1 MAIQGK
7 IEAENMKNEDC
18 RMSNFETTKKDY
30 QQYAKL
36 ATSAESLIYSDP
48 KSSVA
53 IFGNFAEQLTREIMH
68 LEGFGDWN
76 LKQIDRI
83 NELKYRADYPP
94 VVTKYLDDIRRIR
107 NLADHDHQFVVSK
120 KQALEIDKKAHLI
133 WSYFLEVYSQDNP
146 AKYQTP
152 VDQANIF
159 QVQQAQIDQLK
170 KELEA
175 ALNSQNP
182 LEVSKEIREQRRKV
196 SVNFAKKH
204 QLTEAETRQLIDKQ
218 LQEAGWEADTEK
230 LNNWKFKTEPKK
242 GHNMAI
248 AEWVLPNGQRAD
260 YALFKGLEFYGIVEA
275 KKWDQDIAGQMAQ
288 PKEYS
293 REVPFRSDYLLV
305 DNQMGDYK
313 VPFIYTA
320 NGRPYLKQYK
330 EKSGIWFWDAR
341 NPKENA
347 YALEEFH
354 HPEDLALKLTAKN
367 PDEANQDLVN
377 DNDFPKFADRDYQV
391 EAIKNIEEA
400 IKDGKKR
407 ILLAMA
413 TGTGKTRTA
422 IALMYRLLK
431 HKRARRI
438 LYLVDRNSLGKQ
450 TADAIKDNK
459 IGNLSISSIYGVK
472 ELQDKLPDASTKIQI
487 ATVQGMIKRLFYNDN
502 EEEKPSVGQYDF
514 IIVDEAHRGYAE
526 DKELSDKEYQFYD
539 QNDYVSQYRR
549 VVDYF
554 DATAIG
560 MTATPALQTT
570 DIFGQ
575 PVYSYSYQQAV
586 LDNYLV
592 DHDAPTIIKT
602 KLSQEGIHFKKGAEI
617 SLFDQASESIKSEKL
632 PDNMNFEVKDFNKR
646 VITENFNRVV
656 CDYLA
661 QNCLNPND
669 PELGKTLIFAATD
682 AHADMVVRLLRE
694 AFKKAGNP
702 VEDDAIEKITGSIRH
717 PNNEIKL
724 FKNEKNPNIVVT
736 VDLLTTGVDVP
747 EITNL
752 VFLRRVQSRILYEQ
766 MLGRATRLCPEIH
779 KAVFNIYDAVG
790 IYDAMN
796 KVTNMKPVV
805 KNVKHDIHYFV
816 KRKDEFGISD
826 ISEQYQIDLSA
837 AVDRK
842 IKCMNDAKR
851 KDFERLTEISSI
863 DQWARDLVHLNR
875 KAFLNEWKNIEQL
888 DKLQGDKPKQYISNA
903 PDEYVGIERGYGQGN
918 SDPED
923 YIESFNKFVKEHV
936 NTIPALQIVAT
947 RPKDLTYDELKKIKL
962 ELEKNGFKEH
972 DLQSAWK
979 SANQVQTTADIISFI
994 RQAALGS
1001 KLVDHDVRIHN
1012 AMQKVYGM
1020 ANWNMVQKS
1029 WLKKI
1034 ENQLISSTVLG
1045 PNAETAFSSNFF
1057 KRQGGYKQMKKIFSD
1072 NADQIIYVLNE
1083 NLYV

>member
-1 MAIQGK
+1 
-7 IEAENMKNEDC
+7 
-18 RMSNFETTKKDY
+18 MSNFQTTEEEY
-30 QQYAKL
+30 RQYAKL

-53 IFGNFAEQLTREIMH
+53 VFGNFAEQLTREIMH

-83 NELKYRADYPP
+83 NELKYRGDYPP
-94 VVTKYLDDIRRIR
+94 IVTKYLDDIRHIR
-107 NLADHDHQFVVSK
+107 NLADHDHQFIVSK
-120 KQALEIDKKAHLI
+120 KQALEVDKKAYII
-133 WSYFLEVYSQDNP
+133 WNYFLEVYSQDEV
-146 AKYQTP
+146 KEYKTP
-152 VDQANIF
+152 IDQANIF
-159 QVQQAQIDQLK
+159 QLQQEQIEQLK
-170 KELEA
+170 KELEEA
-175 ALNSQNP
+175 RKAQKP
-182 LEVSKEIREQRRKV
+182 IEVSKELQAKRHKV
-196 SVNFAKKH
+196 SVQFAKKH
-204 QLTEAETRQLIDKQ
+204 QLTEAETRQLIDRQ
-218 LQEAGWEADTEK
+218 LQQAGWEADSEN
-230 LNNWKFKTEPKK
+230 LNNWKYKTAPQK

-305 DNQMGDYK
+305 DNDMGEYK

-341 NPKENA
+341 NPKESA

-354 HPEDLALKLTAKN
+354 HPEDLALKLTSQN
-367 PDEANQDLVN
+367 PEMADKDLV
-377 DNDFPKFADRDYQV
+377 DDQDFPRFADRDYQV
-391 EAIKNIEEA
+391 EAIKSIEEA

-438 LYLVDRNSLGKQ
+438 LYLVDRNSLGQQ

-459 IGNLSISSIYGVK
+459 IGNLSIASIYGVK
-472 ELQDKLPDASTKIQI
+472 ELKDKLPDASTKIQI
-487 ATVQGMIKRLFYNDN
+487 ATVQGMIKRLFYNDDK
-502 EEEKPSVGQYDF
+502 EEKPSVGQYDF

-526 DKELSDKEYQFYD
+526 DKELSEKEYHFYD

-570 DIFGQ
+570 DIFGK

-617 SLFDQASESIKSEKL
+617 DLFDQASESIKSEKL

-646 VITENFNRVV
+646 VITESFNRVV

-682 AHADMVVRLLRE
+682 SHADMVVRLLKE
-694 AFKKAGNP
+694 SFKNAGNP
-702 VEDDAIEKITGSIRH
+702 VDDDAIEKITGSIRH

-724 FKNEKNPNIVVT
+724 FKNEKNPNIAVT

-779 KAVFNIYDAVG
+779 KSVFNIYDAVG

-805 KNVKHDIHYFV
+805 KNVSHDVHYFIDQ
-816 KRKDEFGISD
+816 KHQFEINDNFK
-826 ISEQYQIDLSA
+826 QYQIDMTA
-837 AVDRK
+837 AIDRK
-842 IKCMNDAKR
+842 IKRMNDSKR
-851 KDFERLTEISSI
+851 KEFEHLTEINSI
-863 DQWARDLVHLNR
+863 DQWARDLPRLNNQE
-875 KAFLNEWKNIEQL
+875 FLKEWKNFEQL
-888 DKLQGDKPKQYISNA
+888 DRLSTGSQKQYISNE
-903 PDEYVGIERGYGQGN
+903 PDEYLDIERGYGQGN
-918 SDPED
+918 SNPED
-923 YIESFNKFVKEHV
+923 YIESFNKFIKENV
-936 NTIPALQIVAT
+936 NEIPALQIVAT

-962 ELEKNGFKEH
+962 ELEKKGFKEN
-972 DLQSAWK
+972 DLQTAWK

-994 RQAALGS
+994 RQAAVGS
-1001 KLVDHDVRIHN
+1001 ELVDHNVRIHN

-1020 ANWNMVQKS
+1020 ADWNMVQRQ
-1029 WLKKI
+1029 WLKRI
-1034 ENQLISSTVLG
+1034 ENQLLANTVLG
-1045 PNAETAFSSNFF
+1045 PRAEEVFNENYYF
-1057 KRQGGYKQMKKIFSD
+1057 KRQGGYKQMKKIFAD

>member
-1 MAIQGK
+1 
-7 IEAENMKNEDC
+7 
-18 RMSNFETTKKDY
+18 MSNFQTTEEEY
-30 QQYAKL
+30 RQYAKL

-53 IFGNFAEQLTREIMH
+53 VFGNFSEQLTREIMH

-83 NELKYRADYPP
+83 NELKYRGDYPP
-94 VVTKYLDDIRRIR
+94 IVTKYLDDIRHIR
-107 NLADHDHQFVVSK
+107 NLADHDHQFIVSK
-120 KQALEIDKKAHLI
+120 KQALEVDKKAYII
-133 WSYFLEVYSQDNP
+133 WNYFLEVYSQDEV
-146 AKYQTP
+146 KEYKTP
-152 VDQANIF
+152 IDQANIF
-159 QVQQAQIDQLK
+159 QLQQEQIEQLK
-170 KELEA
+170 KELEEA
-175 ALNSQNP
+175 RKAKKP
-182 LEVSKEIREQRRKV
+182 VEVSKEIQAKRHKI
-196 SVNFAKKH
+196 SVQFAKKH
-204 QLTEAETRQLIDKQ
+204 QLTEAETRQLIDRQ
-218 LQEAGWEADTEK
+218 LQQAGWEADSEN
-230 LNNWKFKTEPKK
+230 LNNWKYKTAPQK

-305 DNQMGDYK
+305 DNDMGEYK

-341 NPKENA
+341 NPKESA

-354 HPEDLALKLTAKN
+354 HPEDLALKLTSQN
-367 PDEANQDLVN
+367 PELADQDLV
-377 DNDFPKFADRDYQV
+377 DDQDFPKFADRDYQV
-391 EAIKNIEEA
+391 EAIKSIEEA

-438 LYLVDRNSLGKQ
+438 LYLVDRNSLGQQ

-459 IGNLSISSIYGVK
+459 IGNLSIASIYGVK
-472 ELQDKLPDASTKIQI
+472 ELKDKLPDASTKIQI
-487 ATVQGMIKRLFYNDN
+487 ATVQGMIKRLFYNDDK
-502 EEEKPSVGQYDF
+502 EEKPSVGQYDF

-526 DKELSDKEYQFYD
+526 DKELSEKEYHFYD

-570 DIFGQ
+570 DIFGK

-617 SLFDQASESIKSEKL
+617 DLFDQSSESIKSEKL

-646 VITENFNRVV
+646 VITESFNRVV

-682 AHADMVVRLLRE
+682 SHADMVVRLLKE
-694 AFKKAGNP
+694 SFKNAGNP
-702 VEDDAIEKITGSIRH
+702 VDDDAIEKITGSIRH

-724 FKNEKNPNIVVT
+724 FKNEKNPNIAVT

-779 KAVFNIYDAVG
+779 KSVFNIYDAVG

-805 KNVKHDIHYFV
+805 KNVSHDVHYFIDQKHQFEV
-816 KRKDEFGISD
+816 NDNFK
-826 ISEQYQIDLSA
+826 QYQIDMTA
-837 AVDRK
+837 AIDRK
-842 IKCMNDAKR
+842 IKRMNDSKR
-851 KDFERLTEISSI
+851 KEFERLTEINSI
-863 DQWARDLVHLNR
+863 DQWARDLPRLNNQE
-875 KAFLNEWKNIEQL
+875 FLKEWKNFEQL
-888 DKLQGDKPKQYISNA
+888 DRLSTGSQKQYISNE
-903 PDEYVGIERGYGQGN
+903 PDEYLGIERGYGQGN
-918 SDPED
+918 SNPED
-923 YIESFNKFVKEHV
+923 YIESFNKFIKENV
-936 NTIPALQIVAT
+936 NEIPALQIVAT

-962 ELEKNGFKEH
+962 ELEKKGFKEN
-972 DLQSAWK
+972 DLQTAWK

-994 RQAALGS
+994 RQAAVGS
-1001 KLVDHDVRIHN
+1001 ELVDHNVRIHN

-1020 ANWNMVQKS
+1020 ADWNMVQKS

-1034 ENQLISSTVLG
+1034 ENQLLSSTVLG
-1045 PNAETAFSSNFF
+1045 PNAETAFSSNYF
-1057 KRQGGYKQMKKIFSD
+1057 KRQGGYKQMRKIFSD

>member
-1 MAIQGK
+1 
-7 IEAENMKNEDC
+7 MKNEDC
-18 RMSNFETTKKDY
+18 RMSNFQTTEEEY
-30 QQYAKL
+30 RQYAKL

-53 IFGNFAEQLTREIMH
+53 VFGNFAEQLTREIMH

-83 NELKYRADYPP
+83 NELKYRGDYPP
-94 VVTKYLDDIRRIR
+94 IVTKYLDDIRCIR
-107 NLADHDHQFVVSK
+107 NLADHDHQFIVSK
-120 KQALEIDKKAHLI
+120 KQALEVDKKAYII
-133 WSYFLEVYSQDNP
+133 WNYFLEVYSQDEV
-146 AKYQTP
+146 KEYKTP
-152 VDQANIF
+152 IDQANIF
-159 QVQQAQIDQLK
+159 QLQQEQIEQLK
-170 KELEA
+170 KELEEA
-175 ALNSQNP
+175 RKAQKP
-182 LEVSKEIREQRRKV
+182 VEVSKELQAKRHKI
-196 SVNFAKKH
+196 SVQFAKKH
-204 QLTEAETRQLIDKQ
+204 QLTEAETRQLIDRQ
-218 LQEAGWEADTEK
+218 LQQAGWEADSEN
-230 LNNWKFKTEPKK
+230 LNNWKYKTAPQK

-305 DNQMGDYK
+305 DNDMGEYK

-341 NPKENA
+341 NPKESA

-354 HPEDLALKLTAKN
+354 HPEDLALKLTSQN
-367 PDEANQDLVN
+367 PEIADKDLV
-377 DNDFPKFADRDYQV
+377 DDQDFPRFADRDYQV
-391 EAIKNIEEA
+391 EAIKSIEEA

-438 LYLVDRNSLGKQ
+438 LYLVDRNSLGQQ

-459 IGNLSISSIYGVK
+459 IGNLSIASIYGVK
-472 ELQDKLPDASTKIQI
+472 ELKDKLPDASTKIQI
-487 ATVQGMIKRLFYNDN
+487 ATVQGMIKRLFYNDDK
-502 EEEKPSVGQYDF
+502 EEKPSVGQYDF

-526 DKELSDKEYQFYD
+526 DKELSEKEYHFYD

-570 DIFGQ
+570 DIFGK

-617 SLFDQASESIKSEKL
+617 DLFDQSSESIKSEKL

-646 VITENFNRVV
+646 VITESFNRVV

-682 AHADMVVRLLRE
+682 SHADMVVRLLKE
-694 AFKKAGNP
+694 SFKNAGNP
-702 VEDDAIEKITGSIRH
+702 VDDDAIEKITGSIRH

-724 FKNEKNPNIVVT
+724 FKNEKNPNIAVT

-779 KAVFNIYDAVG
+779 KSVFNIYDAVG

-805 KNVKHDIHYFV
+805 KNVSHDVHYFIDQ
-816 KRKDEFGISD
+816 KHQFEINDNFK
-826 ISEQYQIDLSA
+826 QYQIDMTA
-837 AVDRK
+837 AIDRK
-842 IKCMNDAKR
+842 IKRMNDSKR
-851 KDFERLTEISSI
+851 KEFERLTEINSI
-863 DQWARDLVHLNR
+863 DQWARDLPRLNNQE
-875 KAFLNEWKNIEQL
+875 FLKEWKNFEQL
-888 DKLQGDKPKQYISNA
+888 DRLSTGSQKQYISNE
-903 PDEYVGIERGYGQGN
+903 PDEYLGVERGYGQGN
-918 SDPED
+918 SNPED
-923 YIESFNKFVKEHV
+923 YIESFNKFIKENV
-936 NTIPALQIVAT
+936 NEIPALQIVAT

-962 ELEKNGFKEH
+962 ELEKKGFKEN
-972 DLQSAWK
+972 DLQTAWK
-979 SANQVQTTADIISFI
+979 NANQVQTTADIISFI
-994 RQAALGS
+994 RQAAVGS
-1001 KLVDHDVRIHN
+1001 ELVDHNVRIHN

-1020 ANWNMVQKS
+1020 ADWNMVQKS

-1034 ENQLISSTVLG
+1034 ENQLLSSTVLG
-1045 PNAETAFSSNFF
+1045 PNAETAFSSNYF
-1057 KRQGGYKQMKKIFSD
+1057 KRQGGYKQMRKIFSD

>member
-1 MAIQGK
+1 
-7 IEAENMKNEDC
+7 MKNEDC
-18 RMSNFETTKKDY
+18 RMSNFQTTEEEY
-30 QQYAKL
+30 RQYAKL

-53 IFGNFAEQLTREIMH
+53 VFGNFAEQLTREIMH

-83 NELKYRADYPP
+83 NELKYRGDYPP
-94 VVTKYLDDIRRIR
+94 IVTKYLDDIRNIR
-107 NLADHDHQFVVSK
+107 NLADHDHQFIVSK
-120 KQALEIDKKAHLI
+120 RQALEVDKKAYII
-133 WSYFLEVYSQDNP
+133 WNYFLEVYSQDEV
-146 AKYQTP
+146 KEYKTP
-152 VDQANIF
+152 IDQANIF
-159 QVQQAQIDQLK
+159 QLQQEQIEQLK
-170 KELEA
+170 KELEEA
-175 ALNSQNP
+175 RKAQTP
-182 LEVSKEIREQRRKV
+182 VEVSKELQVKRHKI
-196 SVNFAKKH
+196 SVQFAKKH
-204 QLTEAETRQLIDKQ
+204 QLTEAETRQLIDQQ
-218 LQEAGWEADTEK
+218 LQQAGWEADSEN
-230 LNNWKFKTEPKK
+230 LNNWKYKTAPQK

-305 DNQMGDYK
+305 DNDMGEYK

-341 NPKENA
+341 NPKESA

-354 HPEDLALKLTAKN
+354 HPEDLALKLTSQN
-367 PDEANQDLVN
+367 PELADQDLV
-377 DNDFPKFADRDYQV
+377 DDQDFPKFADRDYQV
-391 EAIKNIEEA
+391 EAIKSIEEA

-438 LYLVDRNSLGKQ
+438 LYLVDRNSLGQQ

-459 IGNLSISSIYGVK
+459 IGNLSIASIYGVK
-472 ELQDKLPDASTKIQI
+472 ELKDKLPDASTKIQI
-487 ATVQGMIKRLFYNDN
+487 ATVQGMIKRLFYNDDK
-502 EEEKPSVGQYDF
+502 EEKPSVGQYDF

-526 DKELSDKEYQFYD
+526 DKELSEKEYHFYD

-570 DIFGQ
+570 DIFGK

-617 SLFDQASESIKSEKL
+617 DLFDQSSESIKSEKL

-646 VITENFNRVV
+646 VITESFNRVV

-682 AHADMVVRLLRE
+682 SHADMVVRLLKE
-694 AFKKAGNP
+694 SFKNAGNP
-702 VEDDAIEKITGSIRH
+702 VDDDAIEKITGSIRH

-724 FKNEKNPNIVVT
+724 FKNEKNPNIAVT

-779 KAVFNIYDAVG
+779 KSVFNIYDAVG

-805 KNVKHDIHYFV
+805 KNVSHDVHYFIDQKHQFEV
-816 KRKDEFGISD
+816 NDNFK
-826 ISEQYQIDLSA
+826 QYQIDMTA
-837 AVDRK
+837 AIDRK
-842 IKCMNDAKR
+842 IKRMNDSKR
-851 KDFERLTEISSI
+851 KEFERLTEINSI
-863 DQWARDLVHLNR
+863 DQWARDLPRLNNQE
-875 KAFLNEWKNIEQL
+875 FLKEWKNFEQL
-888 DKLQGDKPKQYISNA
+888 DRLSTGSHKQYISNE
-903 PDEYVGIERGYGQGN
+903 PDEYLGIERGYGQGN
-918 SDPED
+918 SNPED
-923 YIESFNKFVKEHV
+923 YIESFNKFIKENV
-936 NTIPALQIVAT
+936 NEIPALQIVAT

-962 ELEKNGFKEH
+962 ELEKKGFKEN
-972 DLQSAWK
+972 DLQTAWK

-994 RQAALGS
+994 RQAAVGS
-1001 KLVDHDVRIHN
+1001 ELVDHNVRIHN

-1020 ANWNMVQKS
+1020 ADWNMVQKS

-1034 ENQLISSTVLG
+1034 ENQLLSSTVLG
-1045 PNAETAFSSNFF
+1045 PNAETAFSSNYF
-1057 KRQGGYKQMKKIFSD
+1057 KRQGGYKQMRKIFSD
-1072 NADQIIYVLNE
+1072 NADKIIYVLNE

>member
-1 MAIQGK
+1 
-7 IEAENMKNEDC
+7 MKNEDC
-18 RMSNFETTKKDY
+18 RMSNFQTTEEEY
-30 QQYAKL
+30 RQYAKL

-53 IFGNFAEQLTREIMH
+53 VFGNFAEQLTREIMH

-83 NELKYRADYPP
+83 NELKYRGDYPP
-94 VVTKYLDDIRRIR
+94 IVTKYLDDIRNIR
-107 NLADHDHQFVVSK
+107 NLADHDHQFIVSK
-120 KQALEIDKKAHLI
+120 RQALEVDKKAYII
-133 WSYFLEVYSQDNP
+133 WNYFLEVYSQDEV
-146 AKYQTP
+146 KEYKTP
-152 VDQANIF
+152 IDQANIF
-159 QVQQAQIDQLK
+159 QLQQEQIEQLK
-170 KELEA
+170 KELEEA
-175 ALNSQNP
+175 RKAKKP
-182 LEVSKEIREQRRKV
+182 VEVSKEIQAKRHKI
-196 SVNFAKKH
+196 SVQFAKKH
-204 QLTEAETRQLIDKQ
+204 QLTEAETRQLIDRQ
-218 LQEAGWEADTEK
+218 LQQAGWEADSEN
-230 LNNWKFKTEPKK
+230 LNNWKYKTAPQK

-305 DNQMGDYK
+305 DNDMGEYK

-341 NPKENA
+341 NPKESA

-354 HPEDLALKLTAKN
+354 HPEDLALKLTSQN
-367 PDEANQDLVN
+367 PELADQDLV
-377 DNDFPKFADRDYQV
+377 DDQDFPKFADRDYQV
-391 EAIKNIEEA
+391 EAIKSIEEA

-438 LYLVDRNSLGKQ
+438 LYLVDRNSLGQQ

-459 IGNLSISSIYGVK
+459 IGNLSIASIYGVK
-472 ELQDKLPDASTKIQI
+472 ELKDKLPDASTKIQI
-487 ATVQGMIKRLFYNDN
+487 ATVQGMIKRLFYNDDK
-502 EEEKPSVGQYDF
+502 EEKPSVGQYDF

-526 DKELSDKEYQFYD
+526 DKELSEKEYHFYD

-570 DIFGQ
+570 DIFGK

-617 SLFDQASESIKSEKL
+617 DLFDQSSESIKSEKL

-646 VITENFNRVV
+646 VITESFNRVV

-682 AHADMVVRLLRE
+682 SHADMVVRLLKE
-694 AFKKAGNP
+694 SFKNAGNP
-702 VEDDAIEKITGSIRH
+702 VDDDAIEKITGSIRH

-724 FKNEKNPNIVVT
+724 FKNEKNPNIAVT

-779 KAVFNIYDAVG
+779 KSVFNIYDAVG

-805 KNVKHDIHYFV
+805 KNVSHDVHYFIDQKHQFEV
-816 KRKDEFGISD
+816 NDNFK
-826 ISEQYQIDLSA
+826 QYQIDMTA
-837 AVDRK
+837 AIDRK
-842 IKCMNDAKR
+842 IKRMNDSKR
-851 KDFERLTEISSI
+851 KEFERLTEINSI
-863 DQWARDLVHLNR
+863 DQWARDLPRLNNQE
-875 KAFLNEWKNIEQL
+875 FLKEWKNFEQL
-888 DKLQGDKPKQYISNA
+888 DRLSTGSQKQYISNE
-903 PDEYVGIERGYGQGN
+903 PDEYLGIERGYGQGN
-918 SDPED
+918 SNPED
-923 YIESFNKFVKEHV
+923 YIESFNKFIKENV
-936 NTIPALQIVAT
+936 NEIPALQIVAT

-962 ELEKNGFKEH
+962 ELEKKGFKEN
-972 DLQSAWK
+972 DLQTAWK
-979 SANQVQTTADIISFI
+979 NANQVQTTADIISFI
-994 RQAALGS
+994 RQAAVGS
-1001 KLVDHDVRIHN
+1001 ELVDHNVRIHN

-1020 ANWNMVQKS
+1020 ADWNMVQKS

-1034 ENQLISSTVLG
+1034 ENQLLSSTVLG
-1045 PNAETAFSSNFF
+1045 PNAETAFSSNYF
-1057 KRQGGYKQMKKIFSD
+1057 KRQGGYKQMRKIFSD

>member
-1 MAIQGK
+1 
-7 IEAENMKNEDC
+7 MKNEDC
-18 RMSNFETTKKDY
+18 RMSNFQTTEEEY
-30 QQYAKL
+30 RQYAKL

-53 IFGNFAEQLTREIMH
+53 VFGNFSEQLTREIMH

-83 NELKYRADYPP
+83 NELKYRGDYPP
-94 VVTKYLDDIRRIR
+94 IVTKYLDDIRHIR
-107 NLADHDHQFVVSK
+107 NLADHDHQFIVSK
-120 KQALEIDKKAHLI
+120 KQALEVDKKAYII
-133 WSYFLEVYSQDNP
+133 WNYFLEVYSQDEV
-146 AKYQTP
+146 KEYKTP
-152 VDQANIF
+152 IDQANIF
-159 QVQQAQIDQLK
+159 QLQQEQIEQLK
-170 KELEA
+170 KELEEA
-175 ALNSQNP
+175 RKAKKP
-182 LEVSKEIREQRRKV
+182 VEVSKEIQAKRHKI
-196 SVNFAKKH
+196 SVQFAKKH
-204 QLTEAETRQLIDKQ
+204 QLTEAETRQLIDRQ
-218 LQEAGWEADTEK
+218 LQQAGWEADSEN
-230 LNNWKFKTEPKK
+230 LNNWKYKTAPQK

-305 DNQMGDYK
+305 DNDMGEYK

-341 NPKENA
+341 NPKESA

-354 HPEDLALKLTAKN
+354 HPEDLALKLTSQN
-367 PDEANQDLVN
+367 PELADQDLV
-377 DNDFPKFADRDYQV
+377 DDQDFPKFADRDYQV
-391 EAIKNIEEA
+391 EAIKSIEEA

-438 LYLVDRNSLGKQ
+438 LYLVDRNSLGQQ

-459 IGNLSISSIYGVK
+459 IGNLSIASIYGVK
-472 ELQDKLPDASTKIQI
+472 ELKDKLPDASTKIQI
-487 ATVQGMIKRLFYNDN
+487 ATVQGMIKRLFYNDDK
-502 EEEKPSVGQYDF
+502 EEKPSVGQYDF

-526 DKELSDKEYQFYD
+526 DKELSEKEYHFYD

-570 DIFGQ
+570 DIFGK

-617 SLFDQASESIKSEKL
+617 DLFDQSSESIKSEKL

-646 VITENFNRVV
+646 VITESFNRVV

-682 AHADMVVRLLRE
+682 SHADMVVRLLKE
-694 AFKKAGNP
+694 SFKNAGNP
-702 VEDDAIEKITGSIRH
+702 VDDDAIEKITGSIRH

-724 FKNEKNPNIVVT
+724 FKNEKNPNIAVT

-779 KAVFNIYDAVG
+779 KSVFNIYDAVG

-805 KNVKHDIHYFV
+805 KNVSHDVHYFIDQKHQFEV
-816 KRKDEFGISD
+816 NDNFK
-826 ISEQYQIDLSA
+826 QYQIDMTA
-837 AVDRK
+837 AIDRK
-842 IKCMNDAKR
+842 IKRMNDSKR
-851 KDFERLTEISSI
+851 KEFERLTEINSI
-863 DQWARDLVHLNR
+863 DQWARDLPRLNNQE
-875 KAFLNEWKNIEQL
+875 FLKEWKNFEQL
-888 DKLQGDKPKQYISNA
+888 DRLSTGSQKQYISNE
-903 PDEYVGIERGYGQGN
+903 PDEYLGIERGYGQGN
-918 SDPED
+918 SNPED
-923 YIESFNKFVKEHV
+923 YIESFNKFIKENV
-936 NTIPALQIVAT
+936 NEIPALQIVAT

-962 ELEKNGFKEH
+962 ELEKKGFKEN
-972 DLQSAWK
+972 DLQTAWK
-979 SANQVQTTADIISFI
+979 NANQVQTTADIISFI
-994 RQAALGS
+994 RQAAVGS
-1001 KLVDHDVRIHN
+1001 ELVDHNVRIHN

-1020 ANWNMVQKS
+1020 ADWNMVQKS

-1034 ENQLISSTVLG
+1034 ENQLLSSTVLG
-1045 PNAETAFSSNFF
+1045 PNAETAFSSNYF
-1057 KRQGGYKQMKKIFSD
+1057 KRQGGYKQMRKIFSD
-1072 NADQIIYVLNE
+1072 NADKIIYVLNE

>member
-1 MAIQGK
+1 
-7 IEAENMKNEDC
+7 MKNEDC
-18 RMSNFETTKKDY
+18 RMSNFQTTEEEY
-30 QQYAKL
+30 RQYAKL

-53 IFGNFAEQLTREIMH
+53 VFGNFAEQLTREIMH

-83 NELKYRADYPP
+83 NELKYRGDYPP
-94 VVTKYLDDIRRIR
+94 IVTKYLDDIRNIR
-107 NLADHDHQFVVSK
+107 NLADHDHQFIVSK
-120 KQALEIDKKAHLI
+120 KQALEVDKKAYII
-133 WSYFLEVYSQDNP
+133 WNYFLEVYSQDEV
-146 AKYQTP
+146 KEYKTP
-152 VDQANIF
+152 IDQANIF
-159 QVQQAQIDQLK
+159 QLQQEQIEQLK
-170 KELEA
+170 KELEEA
-175 ALNSQNP
+175 RKAKKP
-182 LEVSKEIREQRRKV
+182 VEVSKEIQAKRHKI
-196 SVNFAKKH
+196 SVQFAKKH
-204 QLTEAETRQLIDKQ
+204 QLTEAETRQLIDRQ
-218 LQEAGWEADTEK
+218 LQQAGWEADSEN
-230 LNNWKFKTEPKK
+230 LNNWKYKTAPQK

-260 YALFKGLEFYGIVEA
+260 YALFKGLEFYGIVES

-305 DNQMGDYK
+305 DNDMGEYK

-341 NPKENA
+341 NPKESA

-354 HPEDLALKLTAKN
+354 HPEDLALKLTSQN
-367 PDEANQDLVN
+367 PELADQDLV
-377 DNDFPKFADRDYQV
+377 DDQDFPKFADRDYQV
-391 EAIKNIEEA
+391 EAIKSIEEA

-438 LYLVDRNSLGKQ
+438 LYLVDRNSLGQQ

-459 IGNLSISSIYGVK
+459 IGNLSIASIYGVK
-472 ELQDKLPDASTKIQI
+472 ELKDKLPDASTKIQI
-487 ATVQGMIKRLFYNDN
+487 ATVQGMIKRLFYNDDK
-502 EEEKPSVGQYDF
+502 EEKPSVGQYDF

-526 DKELSDKEYQFYD
+526 DKELSEKEYHFYD

-570 DIFGQ
+570 DIFGK

-617 SLFDQASESIKSEKL
+617 DLFDQSSESIKSEKL

-646 VITENFNRVV
+646 VITESFNRVV

-682 AHADMVVRLLRE
+682 SHADMVVRLLKE
-694 AFKKAGNP
+694 SFKNAGNP
-702 VEDDAIEKITGSIRH
+702 VDDDAIEKITGSIRH

-724 FKNEKNPNIVVT
+724 FKNEKNPNIAVT

-779 KAVFNIYDAVG
+779 KSVFNIYDAVG

-805 KNVKHDIHYFV
+805 KNVSHDVHYFIDQKHQFEV
-816 KRKDEFGISD
+816 NDNFK
-826 ISEQYQIDLSA
+826 QYQIDMTA
-837 AVDRK
+837 AIDRK
-842 IKCMNDAKR
+842 IKRMNDSKR
-851 KDFERLTEISSI
+851 KEFERLTEINSI
-863 DQWARDLVHLNR
+863 DQWARDLPRLNNQE
-875 KAFLNEWKNIEQL
+875 FLKEWKNFEQL
-888 DKLQGDKPKQYISNA
+888 DRLSTGSQKQYISNE
-903 PDEYVGIERGYGQGN
+903 PDEYLGIERGYGQGN
-918 SDPED
+918 SNPED
-923 YIESFNKFVKEHV
+923 YIESFNKFIKENV
-936 NTIPALQIVAT
+936 NEIPALQIVAT

-962 ELEKNGFKEH
+962 ELEKKGFKEN
-972 DLQSAWK
+972 DLQTAWK
-979 SANQVQTTADIISFI
+979 NANQVQTTADIISFI
-994 RQAALGS
+994 RQAAVGS
-1001 KLVDHDVRIHN
+1001 ELVDHNVRIHN

-1020 ANWNMVQKS
+1020 ADWNMVQRQ
-1029 WLKKI
+1029 WLKRI
-1034 ENQLISSTVLG
+1034 ENQLLANTVLG
-1045 PNAETAFSSNFF
+1045 PRAEEVFNENYYF
-1057 KRQGGYKQMKKIFSD
+1057 KRQGGYKQMKKIFAD

>member
-1 MAIQGK
+1 
-7 IEAENMKNEDC
+7 MKNEDC
-18 RMSNFETTKKDY
+18 RMSNFQTTEEEY
-30 QQYAKL
+30 RQYAKL

-53 IFGNFAEQLTREIMH
+53 VFGNFAEQLTREIMH

-83 NELKYRADYPP
+83 NELKYRGDYPP
-94 VVTKYLDDIRRIR
+94 IVTKYLDDIRNIR
-107 NLADHDHQFVVSK
+107 NLADHDHQFIVSK
-120 KQALEIDKKAHLI
+120 KQALEVDKKAYII
-133 WSYFLEVYSQDNP
+133 WNYFLEVYSQDEV
-146 AKYQTP
+146 KEYKTP
-152 VDQANIF
+152 IDQANIF
-159 QVQQAQIDQLK
+159 QLQQEQIEQLK
-170 KELEA
+170 KELEEA
-175 ALNSQNP
+175 RKAKKP
-182 LEVSKEIREQRRKV
+182 VEVSKEIQAKRHKI
-196 SVNFAKKH
+196 SVQFAKKH
-204 QLTEAETRQLIDKQ
+204 QLTEAETRQLIDRQ
-218 LQEAGWEADTEK
+218 LQQAGWEADSEN
-230 LNNWKFKTEPKK
+230 LNNWKYKTAPQK

-305 DNQMGDYK
+305 DNDMGEYK

-341 NPKENA
+341 NPKESA

-354 HPEDLALKLTAKN
+354 HPEDLALKLTSQN
-367 PDEANQDLVN
+367 PELADQDLV
-377 DNDFPKFADRDYQV
+377 DDQDFPKFADRDYQV
-391 EAIKNIEEA
+391 EAIKSIEEA

-438 LYLVDRNSLGKQ
+438 LYLVDRNSLGQQ

-459 IGNLSISSIYGVK
+459 IGNLSIASIYGVK
-472 ELQDKLPDASTKIQI
+472 ELKDKLPDASTKIQI
-487 ATVQGMIKRLFYNDN
+487 ATVQGMIKRLFYNDDK
-502 EEEKPSVGQYDF
+502 EEKPSVGQYDF

-526 DKELSDKEYQFYD
+526 DKELSEKEYHFYD

-570 DIFGQ
+570 DIFGK

-617 SLFDQASESIKSEKL
+617 DLFDQSSELIKSEKL

-646 VITENFNRVV
+646 VITESFNRVV

-682 AHADMVVRLLRE
+682 SHADMVVRLLKE
-694 AFKKAGNP
+694 SFKNAGNP
-702 VEDDAIEKITGSIRH
+702 VDDDAIEKITGSIRH

-724 FKNEKNPNIVVT
+724 FKNEKNPNIAVT

-779 KAVFNIYDAVG
+779 KSVFNIYDAVG

-805 KNVKHDIHYFV
+805 KNVSHDVHYFIDQKHQFEV
-816 KRKDEFGISD
+816 NDNFK
-826 ISEQYQIDLSA
+826 QYQIDMTA
-837 AVDRK
+837 AIDRK
-842 IKCMNDAKR
+842 IKRMNDSKR
-851 KDFERLTEISSI
+851 KEFERLTEINSI
-863 DQWARDLVHLNR
+863 DQWARDLPRLNNQQ
-875 KAFLNEWKNIEQL
+875 FLKEWKNFEQL
-888 DKLQGDKPKQYISNA
+888 DRLSTGSHKQYISNE
-903 PDEYVGIERGYGQGN
+903 PDEYLGIERGYGQGN
-918 SDPED
+918 SNPED
-923 YIESFNKFVKEHV
+923 YIESFNKFIKENV
-936 NTIPALQIVAT
+936 NEIPALQIVAT

-962 ELEKNGFKEH
+962 ELEKKGFKEN
-972 DLQSAWK
+972 DLQTAWK

-994 RQAALGS
+994 RQAAVGS
-1001 KLVDHDVRIHN
+1001 ELVDHNVRIHN

-1020 ANWNMVQKS
+1020 ADWNMVQKS

-1034 ENQLISSTVLG
+1034 ENQLLSSTVLG
-1045 PNAETAFSSNFF
+1045 PNAETAFSSTYF
-1057 KRQGGYKQMKKIFSD
+1057 KRQGGYKQMRKIFSD

>member
-1 MAIQGK
+1 
-7 IEAENMKNEDC
+7 
-18 RMSNFETTKKDY
+18 MSNFQTTEEEY
-30 QQYAKL
+30 RQYAKL

-53 IFGNFAEQLTREIMH
+53 VFGNFAEQLTREIMH

-83 NELKYRADYPP
+83 NELKYRGDYPP
-94 VVTKYLDDIRRIR
+94 IVTKYLDDIRNIR
-107 NLADHDHQFVVSK
+107 NLADHDHQFIVSK
-120 KQALEIDKKAHLI
+120 RQALEVDKKAYII
-133 WSYFLEVYSQDNP
+133 WNYFLEVYSQDEV
-146 AKYQTP
+146 KEYKTP
-152 VDQANIF
+152 IDQANIF
-159 QVQQAQIDQLK
+159 QLQQEQIEQLK
-170 KELEA
+170 KELEEA
-175 ALNSQNP
+175 RKAQTP
-182 LEVSKEIREQRRKV
+182 VEVSKELQVKRHKI
-196 SVNFAKKH
+196 SVQFAKKH
-204 QLTEAETRQLIDKQ
+204 QLTEAETRQLIDRQ
-218 LQEAGWEADTEK
+218 LQQAGWEADSEN
-230 LNNWKFKTEPKK
+230 LNNWKYKTAPQK

-305 DNQMGDYK
+305 DNDMGEYK

-341 NPKENA
+341 NPKESA

-354 HPEDLALKLTAKN
+354 HPEDLALKLTSQN
-367 PDEANQDLVN
+367 PELADQDLV
-377 DNDFPKFADRDYQV
+377 DDQDFPKFADRDYQV
-391 EAIKNIEEA
+391 EAIKSIEEA

-438 LYLVDRNSLGKQ
+438 LYLVDRNSLGQQ

-459 IGNLSISSIYGVK
+459 IGNLSIASIYGVK
-472 ELQDKLPDASTKIQI
+472 ELKDKLPDASTKIQI
-487 ATVQGMIKRLFYNDN
+487 ATVQGMIKRLFYNDDK
-502 EEEKPSVGQYDF
+502 EEKPSVGQYDF

-526 DKELSDKEYQFYD
+526 DKELSEKEYHFYD

-570 DIFGQ
+570 DIFGKS
-575 PVYSYSYQQAV
+575 VYSYSYQQAV

-617 SLFDQASESIKSEKL
+617 DLFDQSSESIKSEKL

-646 VITENFNRVV
+646 VITESFNRVV

-682 AHADMVVRLLRE
+682 SHADMVVRLLKE
-694 AFKKAGNP
+694 SFKNAGNP
-702 VEDDAIEKITGSIRH
+702 VDDDAIEKITGSIRH

-724 FKNEKNPNIVVT
+724 FKNEKNPNIAVT

-779 KAVFNIYDAVG
+779 KSVFNIYDAVG

-805 KNVKHDIHYFV
+805 KNVSHDVHYFIDQKHQFEV
-816 KRKDEFGISD
+816 NDNFK
-826 ISEQYQIDLSA
+826 QYQIDMTA
-837 AVDRK
+837 AIDRK
-842 IKCMNDAKR
+842 IKRMNDSKR
-851 KDFERLTEISSI
+851 KEFERLTEINSV
-863 DQWARDLVHLNR
+863 DQWARDLPRLNNQE
-875 KAFLNEWKNIEQL
+875 FLKEWKNFEQL
-888 DKLQGDKPKQYISNA
+888 DRLSTGSQKQYISNE
-903 PDEYVGIERGYGQGN
+903 PDEYLGIERGYGQGN
-918 SDPED
+918 SNPED
-923 YIESFNKFVKEHV
+923 YIESFNKFIKENV
-936 NTIPALQIVAT
+936 NEIPALQIVAT

-962 ELEKNGFKEH
+962 ELEKKGFKEN
-972 DLQSAWK
+972 DLQTAWK

-994 RQAALGS
+994 RQAAVGS
-1001 KLVDHDVRIHN
+1001 ELVDHNVRIHN

-1020 ANWNMVQKS
+1020 ADWNMVQRQ
-1029 WLKKI
+1029 WLKRI
-1034 ENQLISSTVLG
+1034 ENQLLANTVLG
-1045 PNAETAFSSNFF
+1045 PRAEEVFNENYYF
-1057 KRQGGYKQMKKIFSD
+1057 KRQGGYKQMKKIFAD

>member
-1 MAIQGK
+1 
-7 IEAENMKNEDC
+7 MKNEDC
-18 RMSNFETTKKDY
+18 RMSNFQTTEEEY
-30 QQYAKL
+30 RQYAKL

-53 IFGNFAEQLTREIMH
+53 VFGNFAEQLTREIMH

-83 NELKYRADYPP
+83 NELKYRGDYPP
-94 VVTKYLDDIRRIR
+94 IVTKYLDDIRHIR
-107 NLADHDHQFVVSK
+107 NLADHDHQFIVSK
-120 KQALEIDKKAHLI
+120 KQALEVDKKAYII
-133 WSYFLEVYSQDNP
+133 WNYFLEVYSQDEV
-146 AKYQTP
+146 KEYKTP
-152 VDQANIF
+152 IDQANIF
-159 QVQQAQIDQLK
+159 QLQQEQIEQLK
-170 KELEA
+170 KELEEA
-175 ALNSQNP
+175 RKAQTP
-182 LEVSKEIREQRRKV
+182 VEVSKELQVKRHKI
-196 SVNFAKKH
+196 SVQFAKKH
-204 QLTEAETRQLIDKQ
+204 QLTEAETRQLIDRQ
-218 LQEAGWEADTEK
+218 LQQAGWEADSEN
-230 LNNWKFKTEPKK
+230 LNNWKYKTAPQK

-305 DNQMGDYK
+305 DNDMGEYK

-341 NPKENA
+341 NPKESA

-354 HPEDLALKLTAKN
+354 HPEDLALKLTSQN
-367 PDEANQDLVN
+367 PELADQDLV
-377 DNDFPKFADRDYQV
+377 DDQDFPKFADRDYQV
-391 EAIKNIEEA
+391 EAIKSIEEA

-438 LYLVDRNSLGKQ
+438 LYLVDRNSLGQQ

-459 IGNLSISSIYGVK
+459 IGNLSIASIYGVK
-472 ELQDKLPDASTKIQI
+472 ELKDKLPDASTKIQI
-487 ATVQGMIKRLFYNDN
+487 ATVQGMIKRLFYNDDK
-502 EEEKPSVGQYDF
+502 EEKPSVGQYDF

-526 DKELSDKEYQFYD
+526 DKELSEKEYHFYD

-570 DIFGQ
+570 DIFGK

-617 SLFDQASESIKSEKL
+617 DLFDQSSESIKSEKL

-646 VITENFNRVV
+646 VITESFNRVV

-682 AHADMVVRLLRE
+682 SHADMVVRLLKE
-694 AFKKAGNP
+694 SFKNAGNP
-702 VEDDAIEKITGSIRH
+702 VDDDAIEKITGSIRH

-724 FKNEKNPNIVVT
+724 FKNEKNPNIAVT

-779 KAVFNIYDAVG
+779 KSVFNIYDAVG

-805 KNVKHDIHYFV
+805 KNVSHDVHYFIDQKHQFEV
-816 KRKDEFGISD
+816 NDNFK
-826 ISEQYQIDLSA
+826 QYQIDMTA
-837 AVDRK
+837 AIDRK
-842 IKCMNDAKR
+842 IKRMNDSKR
-851 KDFERLTEISSI
+851 KEFERLTEINSI
-863 DQWARDLVHLNR
+863 DQWARDLPRLNNQE
-875 KAFLNEWKNIEQL
+875 FLKEWKNFEQL
-888 DKLQGDKPKQYISNA
+888 DRLSTGSQKQYISNE
-903 PDEYVGIERGYGQGN
+903 PDEYLGIERGYGQGN
-918 SDPED
+918 SNPED
-923 YIESFNKFVKEHV
+923 YIESFNKFIKENV
-936 NTIPALQIVAT
+936 NEIPALQIVAT

-962 ELEKNGFKEH
+962 ELEKKGFKEN
-972 DLQSAWK
+972 DLQTAWK
-979 SANQVQTTADIISFI
+979 NANQVQTTADIISFI
-994 RQAALGS
+994 RQAAVGS
-1001 KLVDHDVRIHN
+1001 ELVDHNVRIHN

-1020 ANWNMVQKS
+1020 ADWNMVQKS

-1034 ENQLISSTVLG
+1034 ENQLLSSTVLG
-1045 PNAETAFSSNFF
+1045 PNAETAFSSNYF
-1057 KRQGGYKQMKKIFSD
+1057 KRQGGYKQMRKIFSD

>member
-1 MAIQGK
+1 
-7 IEAENMKNEDC
+7 
-18 RMSNFETTKKDY
+18 MSNFQTTEEEY
-30 QQYAKL
+30 RQYAKL

-53 IFGNFAEQLTREIMH
+53 VFGNFSEQLTREIMH

-83 NELKYRADYPP
+83 NELKYRGDYPP
-94 VVTKYLDDIRRIR
+94 IVTKYLDDIRHIR
-107 NLADHDHQFVVSK
+107 NLADHDHQFIVSK
-120 KQALEIDKKAHLI
+120 KQALEVDKKAYII
-133 WSYFLEVYSQDNP
+133 WNYFLEVYSQDEV
-146 AKYQTP
+146 KEYKTP
-152 VDQANIF
+152 IDQANIF
-159 QVQQAQIDQLK
+159 QLQQEQIEQLK
-170 KELEA
+170 KELEEA
-175 ALNSQNP
+175 RKAQKP
-182 LEVSKEIREQRRKV
+182 VEVSKELQAKRHKI
-196 SVNFAKKH
+196 SVQFAKKH
-204 QLTEAETRQLIDKQ
+204 QLTEAETRQLIDRQ
-218 LQEAGWEADTEK
+218 LQQAGWEADSEN
-230 LNNWKFKTEPKK
+230 LNNWKYKTAPQK

-305 DNQMGDYK
+305 DNDMGEYK

-341 NPKENA
+341 NPKESA

-354 HPEDLALKLTAKN
+354 HPEDLALKLTSQN
-367 PDEANQDLVN
+367 PELADQDLV
-377 DNDFPKFADRDYQV
+377 DDQDFPKFADRDYQV
-391 EAIKNIEEA
+391 EAIKSIEEA

-438 LYLVDRNSLGKQ
+438 LYLVDRNSLGQQ

-459 IGNLSISSIYGVK
+459 IGNLSIASIYGVK
-472 ELQDKLPDASTKIQI
+472 ELKDKLPDASTKIQI
-487 ATVQGMIKRLFYNDN
+487 ATVQGMIKRLFYNDDK
-502 EEEKPSVGQYDF
+502 EEKPSVGQYDF

-526 DKELSDKEYQFYD
+526 DKELSEKEYHFYD

-560 MTATPALQTT
+560 MTATPAPQTT
-570 DIFGQ
+570 DIFGK

-617 SLFDQASESIKSEKL
+617 DLFDQSSESIKSEKL

-646 VITENFNRVV
+646 VITESFNRVV

-682 AHADMVVRLLRE
+682 SHADMVVRLLKE
-694 AFKKAGNP
+694 SFKNAGNP
-702 VEDDAIEKITGSIRH
+702 VDDDAIEKITGSIRH

-724 FKNEKNPNIVVT
+724 FKNEKNPNIAVT

-779 KAVFNIYDAVG
+779 KSVFNIYDAVG

-805 KNVKHDIHYFV
+805 KNVSHDVHYFIDQKHQFEV
-816 KRKDEFGISD
+816 NDNFK
-826 ISEQYQIDLSA
+826 QYQIDMTA
-837 AVDRK
+837 AIDRK
-842 IKCMNDAKR
+842 IKRMNDSKR
-851 KDFERLTEISSI
+851 KEFERLTEINSI
-863 DQWARDLVHLNR
+863 DQWARDLPRLNNQE
-875 KAFLNEWKNIEQL
+875 FLKEWKNFEQL
-888 DKLQGDKPKQYISNA
+888 DRLSTGSHKQYISNE
-903 PDEYVGIERGYGQGN
+903 PDEYLGIERGYGQGN
-918 SDPED
+918 SNPED
-923 YIESFNKFVKEHV
+923 YIESFNKFIKENV
-936 NTIPALQIVAT
+936 NEIPALQIVAT

-962 ELEKNGFKEH
+962 ELEKKGFKEN
-972 DLQSAWK
+972 DLQTAWK

-994 RQAALGS
+994 RQAAVGS
-1001 KLVDHDVRIHN
+1001 ELVDHNVRIHN

-1020 ANWNMVQKS
+1020 ADWNMVQKS

-1034 ENQLISSTVLG
+1034 ENQLLSSTVLG
-1045 PNAETAFSSNFF
+1045 PNAETAFSSNYF
-1057 KRQGGYKQMKKIFSD
+1057 KRQGGYKQMRKIFSD

>member
-1 MAIQGK
+1 
-7 IEAENMKNEDC
+7 MKNEDC
-18 RMSNFETTKKDY
+18 RMSNFQTTEEEY
-30 QQYAKL
+30 RQYAKL

-53 IFGNFAEQLTREIMH
+53 VFGNFAEQLTREIMH

-83 NELKYRADYPP
+83 NELKYRGDYPP
-94 VVTKYLDDIRRIR
+94 IVTKYLDDIRNIR
-107 NLADHDHQFVVSK
+107 NLADHDHQFIVSK
-120 KQALEIDKKAHLI
+120 KQALEVDKKAYII
-133 WSYFLEVYSQDNP
+133 WNYFLEVYSQDEV
-146 AKYQTP
+146 KEYKTP
-152 VDQANIF
+152 IDQANIF
-159 QVQQAQIDQLK
+159 QLQQEQIEQLK
-170 KELEA
+170 KELEEA
-175 ALNSQNP
+175 RKAKKP
-182 LEVSKEIREQRRKV
+182 VEVSKEIQAKRHKI
-196 SVNFAKKH
+196 SVQFAKKH
-204 QLTEAETRQLIDKQ
+204 QLTEAETRQLIDRQ
-218 LQEAGWEADTEK
+218 LQQAGWEADSEN
-230 LNNWKFKTEPKK
+230 LNNWKYKTAPQKS
-242 GHNMAI
+242 HNMAI

-305 DNQMGDYK
+305 DNDMGEYK

-341 NPKENA
+341 NPKESA

-354 HPEDLALKLTAKN
+354 HPEDLALKLTSQN
-367 PDEANQDLVN
+367 PELADQDLV
-377 DNDFPKFADRDYQV
+377 DDQDFPKFADRDYQV
-391 EAIKNIEEA
+391 EAIKSIEEA

-438 LYLVDRNSLGKQ
+438 LYLVDRNSLGQQ

-459 IGNLSISSIYGVK
+459 IGNLSIASIYGVK
-472 ELQDKLPDASTKIQI
+472 ELKDKLPDASTKIQI
-487 ATVQGMIKRLFYNDN
+487 ATVQGMIKRLFYNDDK
-502 EEEKPSVGQYDF
+502 EEKPSVGQYDF

-526 DKELSDKEYQFYD
+526 DKELSEKEYHFYD

-570 DIFGQ
+570 DIFGK

-617 SLFDQASESIKSEKL
+617 DLFDQSSESIKSEKL

-646 VITENFNRVV
+646 VITESFNRVV

-682 AHADMVVRLLRE
+682 SHADMVVRLLKE
-694 AFKKAGNP
+694 SFKNAGNP
-702 VEDDAIEKITGSIRH
+702 VDDDAIEKITGSIRH

-724 FKNEKNPNIVVT
+724 FKNEKNPNIAVT

-779 KAVFNIYDAVG
+779 KSVFNIYDAVG

-805 KNVKHDIHYFV
+805 KNVSHDVHYFIDQKHQFEV
-816 KRKDEFGISD
+816 NDNFK
-826 ISEQYQIDLSA
+826 QYQIDMTA
-837 AVDRK
+837 AIDRK
-842 IKCMNDAKR
+842 IKRMNDSKR
-851 KDFERLTEISSI
+851 KEFEHLTEINSI
-863 DQWARDLVHLNR
+863 DQWARDLPRLNNQE
-875 KAFLNEWKNIEQL
+875 FLKEWKNFEQL
-888 DKLQGDKPKQYISNA
+888 DRLSTGSQKQYISNE
-903 PDEYVGIERGYGQGN
+903 PDEYLGIERGYGQGN
-918 SDPED
+918 SNPED
-923 YIESFNKFVKEHV
+923 YIESFNKFIKENV
-936 NTIPALQIVAT
+936 NEIPALQIVAT

-962 ELEKNGFKEH
+962 ELEKKGFKEN
-972 DLQSAWK
+972 DLQTAWK

-994 RQAALGS
+994 RQAAVGS
-1001 KLVDHDVRIHN
+1001 ELVDHNVRIHN

-1020 ANWNMVQKS
+1020 ADWNMVQKS

-1034 ENQLISSTVLG
+1034 ENQLLSSTVLG
-1045 PNAETAFSSNFF
+1045 PNAETAFSSNYF
-1057 KRQGGYKQMKKIFSD
+1057 KRQGGYKQMRKIFSD

>member
-1 MAIQGK
+1 
-7 IEAENMKNEDC
+7 MKNEDC
-18 RMSNFETTKKDY
+18 RMSNFQTTEEEY
-30 QQYAKL
+30 RQYAKL

-53 IFGNFAEQLTREIMH
+53 VFGNFAEQLTREIMH

-83 NELKYRADYPP
+83 NELKYRGDYPP
-94 VVTKYLDDIRRIR
+94 IVTKYLDDIRHIR
-107 NLADHDHQFVVSK
+107 NLANHDHQFIVSK
-120 KQALEIDKKAHLI
+120 KQALEVDKKAYII
-133 WSYFLEVYSQDNP
+133 WNYFLEVYSQDEV
-146 AKYQTP
+146 KEYKTP
-152 VDQANIF
+152 IDQANIF
-159 QVQQAQIDQLK
+159 QLQQEQIEQLK
-170 KELEA
+170 KELEEA
-175 ALNSQNP
+175 RTAQKP
-182 LEVSKEIREQRRKV
+182 VEVSKEIQAKRHKI
-196 SVNFAKKH
+196 SVQFAKKH
-204 QLTEAETRQLIDKQ
+204 QLTEAETRQLIDRQ
-218 LQEAGWEADTEK
+218 LQQAGWEADSEN
-230 LNNWKFKTEPKK
+230 LNNWKYKNAPQK

-293 REVPFRSDYLLV
+293 RGVPFRSDYLLV
-305 DNQMGDYK
+305 DNDMGEYK

-341 NPKENA
+341 NPKESA

-354 HPEDLALKLTAKN
+354 HPEDLALKLTSQN
-367 PDEANQDLVN
+367 PELADQDLV
-377 DNDFPKFADRDYQV
+377 DDQDFPKFADRDYQV
-391 EAIKNIEEA
+391 EAIKSIEEA

-407 ILLAMA
+407 VLLAMA

-438 LYLVDRNSLGKQ
+438 LYLVDRNSLGQQ

-459 IGNLSISSIYGVK
+459 IGNLSIASIYGVK
-472 ELQDKLPDASTKIQI
+472 ELKDKLPDASTKIQI
-487 ATVQGMIKRLFYNDN
+487 ATVQGMIKRLFYNDDK
-502 EEEKPSVGQYDF
+502 EEKPSVGQYDF

-526 DKELSDKEYQFYD
+526 DKELSEKEYHFYD

-570 DIFGQ
+570 DIFGK

-617 SLFDQASESIKSEKL
+617 DLFDQSSESIKSEKL

-646 VITENFNRVV
+646 VITESFNRVV

-669 PELGKTLIFAATD
+669 LELGKTLIFAATD
-682 AHADMVVRLLRE
+682 SHADMVVRLLKE
-694 AFKKAGNP
+694 SFKNAGNP
-702 VEDDAIEKITGSIRH
+702 VDDDAIEKITGSIRH

-724 FKNEKNPNIVVT
+724 FKNEKNPNIAVT

-779 KAVFNIYDAVG
+779 KSVFNIYDAVG

-805 KNVKHDIHYFV
+805 KNVSHDVHYFIDQKHQFEV
-816 KRKDEFGISD
+816 NDNFK
-826 ISEQYQIDLSA
+826 QYQIDMTA
-837 AVDRK
+837 AIDRK
-842 IKCMNDAKR
+842 IKRMNDSKR
-851 KDFERLTEISSI
+851 KEFERLTEINSI
-863 DQWARDLVHLNR
+863 DQWARDLPRLNNQE
-875 KAFLNEWKNIEQL
+875 FLKEWKNFEQL
-888 DKLQGDKPKQYISNA
+888 DRLSTGSHKQYISNE
-903 PDEYVGIERGYGQGN
+903 PDEYLGIERGYGQGN
-918 SDPED
+918 SNPED
-923 YIESFNKFVKEHV
+923 YIESFNKFIKENV
-936 NTIPALQIVAT
+936 NEIPALQIVAT

-962 ELEKNGFKEH
+962 ELEKKGFKEN
-972 DLQSAWK
+972 DLQTAWK

-994 RQAALGS
+994 RQAAVGS
-1001 KLVDHDVRIHN
+1001 ELVDHNVRIHN

-1020 ANWNMVQKS
+1020 ADWNMVQRQ
-1029 WLKKI
+1029 WLKRI
-1034 ENQLISSTVLG
+1034 ENQLLANTVLG
-1045 PNAETAFSSNFF
+1045 PRAEEVFNENYYF
-1057 KRQGGYKQMKKIFSD
+1057 KRQGGYKQMKKIFAD

>member
-1 MAIQGK
+1 
-7 IEAENMKNEDC
+7 MKNEDC
-18 RMSNFETTKKDY
+18 RMSNFQTTEEEY
-30 QQYAKL
+30 RQYAKL

-53 IFGNFAEQLTREIMH
+53 VFGNFAEQLTREIMH

-83 NELKYRADYPP
+83 NELKYRGDYPP
-94 VVTKYLDDIRRIR
+94 IVTKYLDDIRHIR
-107 NLADHDHQFVVSK
+107 NLADHDHQFIVSK
-120 KQALEIDKKAHLI
+120 KQALEVDKKAYII
-133 WSYFLEVYSQDNP
+133 WNYFLEVYSQDEV
-146 AKYQTP
+146 KEYKTP
-152 VDQANIF
+152 IDQANIF
-159 QVQQAQIDQLK
+159 QLQQEQIEQLK
-170 KELEA
+170 KELEEA
-175 ALNSQNP
+175 RTAQKP
-182 LEVSKEIREQRRKV
+182 VEVSKEIQAKRHKI
-196 SVNFAKKH
+196 SVQFAKKH
-204 QLTEAETRQLIDKQ
+204 QLTEAETRQLIDRQ
-218 LQEAGWEADTEK
+218 LQQAGWEADSEN
-230 LNNWKFKTEPKK
+230 LNNWKYKNAPQK

-293 REVPFRSDYLLV
+293 RGVPFRSDYLLV
-305 DNQMGDYK
+305 DNDMGEYK

-341 NPKENA
+341 NPKESA

-354 HPEDLALKLTAKN
+354 HPEDLALKLTSQN
-367 PDEANQDLVN
+367 PELADQDLV
-377 DNDFPKFADRDYQV
+377 DDQDFPKFADRDYQV
-391 EAIKNIEEA
+391 EAIKSIEEA

-438 LYLVDRNSLGKQ
+438 LYLVDRNSLGQQ

-459 IGNLSISSIYGVK
+459 IGNLSIASIYGVK
-472 ELQDKLPDASTKIQI
+472 ELKDKLPDASTKIQI
-487 ATVQGMIKRLFYNDN
+487 ATVQGMIKRLFYNDDK
-502 EEEKPSVGQYDF
+502 EEKPSVGQYDF

-526 DKELSDKEYQFYD
+526 DKELSEKEYHFYD

-570 DIFGQ
+570 DIFGK

-617 SLFDQASESIKSEKL
+617 DLFDQSSESIKSEKL

-646 VITENFNRVV
+646 VITESFNRVV

-682 AHADMVVRLLRE
+682 SHADMVVRLLKE
-694 AFKKAGNP
+694 SFKNAGNP
-702 VEDDAIEKITGSIRH
+702 VDDDAIEKITGSIRH

-724 FKNEKNPNIVVT
+724 FKNEKNPNIAVT

-779 KAVFNIYDAVG
+779 KSVFNIYDAVG

-805 KNVKHDIHYFV
+805 KNVSHDVHYFIDQKHQFEV
-816 KRKDEFGISD
+816 NDNFK
-826 ISEQYQIDLSA
+826 QYQIDMTA
-837 AVDRK
+837 AIDRK
-842 IKCMNDAKR
+842 IKRMNDSKR
-851 KDFERLTEISSI
+851 KEFERLTEINSI
-863 DQWARDLVHLNR
+863 DQWARDLPRLNNQE
-875 KAFLNEWKNIEQL
+875 FLKEWKNFEQL
-888 DKLQGDKPKQYISNA
+888 DRLSTGSHKQYISNE
-903 PDEYVGIERGYGQGN
+903 PDEYLGIERGYGQGN
-918 SDPED
+918 SNPED
-923 YIESFNKFVKEHV
+923 YIESFNKFIKENV
-936 NTIPALQIVAT
+936 NEIPALKIVAT

-962 ELEKNGFKEH
+962 ELEKKGFKEN
-972 DLQSAWK
+972 DLQTAWK

-994 RQAALGS
+994 RQAAVGS
-1001 KLVDHDVRIHN
+1001 ELVDHNVRIHN

-1020 ANWNMVQKS
+1020 ADWNMVQRQ
-1029 WLKKI
+1029 WLKRI
-1034 ENQLISSTVLG
+1034 ENQLLANTVLG
-1045 PNAETAFSSNFF
+1045 PRAEEVFNKNYYF
-1057 KRQGGYKQMKKIFSD
+1057 KRQGGYKQMKKIFAD
-1072 NADQIIYVLNE
+1072 NADQIIYILNE

>member
-1 MAIQGK
+1 
-7 IEAENMKNEDC
+7 MKNEDC
-18 RMSNFETTKKDY
+18 RMSNFQTTEEEY
-30 QQYAKL
+30 RQYAKL

-53 IFGNFAEQLTREIMH
+53 VFGNFAEQLTREIMH

-83 NELKYRADYPP
+83 NELKYRGDYPP
-94 VVTKYLDDIRRIR
+94 IVTKYLDDIRHIR
-107 NLADHDHQFVVSK
+107 NLADHDHQFIVSK
-120 KQALEIDKKAHLI
+120 KQALEVDKKAYII
-133 WSYFLEVYSQDNP
+133 WNYFLEVYSQDEV
-146 AKYQTP
+146 KEYKTP
-152 VDQANIF
+152 IDQANIF
-159 QVQQAQIDQLK
+159 QLQQEQIEQLK
-170 KELEA
+170 KELEEA
-175 ALNSQNP
+175 RKAQKP
-182 LEVSKEIREQRRKV
+182 VEVSKEIQAKRHKI
-196 SVNFAKKH
+196 SVQFAKKH
-204 QLTEAETRQLIDKQ
+204 QLTEAETRQLIDRQ
-218 LQEAGWEADTEK
+218 LQQAGWEADSEN
-230 LNNWKFKTEPKK
+230 LNNWKYKTAPQK

-305 DNQMGDYK
+305 DNDMGEYK

-341 NPKENA
+341 NPKESA

-354 HPEDLALKLTAKN
+354 HPEDLALKLTSQN
-367 PDEANQDLVN
+367 PELADQDLV
-377 DNDFPKFADRDYQV
+377 DDQDFPKFADRDYQV
-391 EAIKNIEEA
+391 EAIKSIEEA

-438 LYLVDRNSLGKQ
+438 LYLVDRNSLGQQ

-459 IGNLSISSIYGVK
+459 IGNLSIASIYGVK
-472 ELQDKLPDASTKIQI
+472 ELKDKLPDASTKIQI
-487 ATVQGMIKRLFYNDN
+487 ATVQGMIKRLFYNDDK
-502 EEEKPSVGQYDF
+502 EEKPSVGQYDF

-526 DKELSDKEYQFYD
+526 DKELSEKEYHFYD
-539 QNDYVSQYRR
+539 QNDYVSQYRK

-570 DIFGQ
+570 DIFGK

-617 SLFDQASESIKSEKL
+617 DLFDQLSESIKSEKL

-646 VITENFNRVV
+646 VITESFNRVV

-669 PELGKTLIFAATD
+669 PDLGKTLIFAATD
-682 AHADMVVRLLRE
+682 SHADMVVRLLKE
-694 AFKKAGNP
+694 SFKNAGNP
-702 VEDDAIEKITGSIRH
+702 VDDDAIEKITGSIRH

-724 FKNEKNPNIVVT
+724 FKNEKNPNIAVT

-766 MLGRATRLCPEIH
+766 MLGRATRLCPEIY
-779 KAVFNIYDAVG
+779 KSVFNIYDAVG

-805 KNVKHDIHYFV
+805 KNVSHDVHYFIDQKHQFEV
-816 KRKDEFGISD
+816 NDNFK
-826 ISEQYQIDLSA
+826 QYQIDMTA
-837 AVDRK
+837 AIDRK
-842 IKCMNDAKR
+842 IKRMNDSKR
-851 KDFERLTEISSI
+851 KEFERLTEINSI
-863 DQWARDLVHLNR
+863 DQWARDLPRLNNQE
-875 KAFLNEWKNIEQL
+875 FLKEWKNFEQL
-888 DKLQGDKPKQYISNA
+888 DKLSTGSHKQYISNE
-903 PDEYVGIERGYGQGN
+903 PDEYLGIERGYGQEN
-918 SDPED
+918 SNPED
-923 YIESFNKFVKEHV
+923 YIESFNKFIKENV
-936 NTIPALQIVAT
+936 NEIPALKIVAT

-962 ELEKNGFKEH
+962 ELEKKGFKEN
-972 DLQSAWK
+972 DLQTAWK

-994 RQAALGS
+994 RQAAVGS
-1001 KLVDHDVRIHN
+1001 ELVDHNVRIHN

-1020 ANWNMVQKS
+1020 ADWNMVQKS

-1034 ENQLISSTVLG
+1034 ENQLLSSTVLG
-1045 PNAETAFSSNFF
+1045 PNAETAFSSNYF
-1057 KRQGGYKQMKKIFSD
+1057 KRQGGYKQMRKIFSD
-1072 NADQIIYVLNE
+1072 NADQIVYVLNE

>member
-1 MAIQGK
+1 
-7 IEAENMKNEDC
+7 MKNEDC
-18 RMSNFETTKKDY
+18 RMSNFQTTEEEY
-30 QQYAKL
+30 RQYAKL

-53 IFGNFAEQLTREIMH
+53 VFGNFAEQLTREIMH

-83 NELKYRADYPP
+83 NELKYRGDYPP
-94 VVTKYLDDIRRIR
+94 IVTKYLDDIRHIR
-107 NLADHDHQFVVSK
+107 NLANHDHQFIVSK
-120 KQALEIDKKAHLI
+120 KQALEVDKKAYII
-133 WSYFLEVYSQDNP
+133 WNYFLEVYSQDEV
-146 AKYQTP
+146 KEYKTP
-152 VDQANIF
+152 IDQANIF
-159 QVQQAQIDQLK
+159 QLQQEQIEQLK
-170 KELEA
+170 KELEEA
-175 ALNSQNP
+175 RTAQKP
-182 LEVSKEIREQRRKV
+182 VEVSKEIQAKRHKI
-196 SVNFAKKH
+196 SVQFAKKH
-204 QLTEAETRQLIDKQ
+204 QLTEAETRQLIDRQ
-218 LQEAGWEADTEK
+218 LQQAGWEADSEN
-230 LNNWKFKTEPKK
+230 LNNWKYKNAPQK

-293 REVPFRSDYLLV
+293 RGVPFRSDYLLV
-305 DNQMGDYK
+305 DNDMGEYK

-341 NPKENA
+341 NPKESA

-354 HPEDLALKLTAKN
+354 HPEDLALKLTSQN
-367 PDEANQDLVN
+367 PELADQDLV
-377 DNDFPKFADRDYQV
+377 DDQDFPKFADRDYQV
-391 EAIKNIEEA
+391 EAIKSIEEA

-407 ILLAMA
+407 VLLAMA

-438 LYLVDRNSLGKQ
+438 LYLVDRNSLGQQ

-459 IGNLSISSIYGVK
+459 IGNLSIASIYGVK
-472 ELQDKLPDASTKIQI
+472 ELKDKLPDASTKIQI
-487 ATVQGMIKRLFYNDN
+487 ATVQGMIKRLFYNDDK
-502 EEEKPSVGQYDF
+502 EEKPSVGQYDF

-526 DKELSDKEYQFYD
+526 DKELSEKEYHFYD

-570 DIFGQ
+570 DIFGK

-617 SLFDQASESIKSEKL
+617 DLFDQSSESIKSEKL

-646 VITENFNRVV
+646 VITESFNRVV

-669 PELGKTLIFAATD
+669 LELGKTLIFAATD
-682 AHADMVVRLLRE
+682 SHADMVVRLLKE
-694 AFKKAGNP
+694 SFKNAGNP
-702 VEDDAIEKITGSIRH
+702 VDDDAIEKITGSIRH

-724 FKNEKNPNIVVT
+724 FKNEKNPNIAIT

-779 KAVFNIYDAVG
+779 KSVFNIYDAVG

-805 KNVKHDIHYFV
+805 KNVSHDVHYFIDQKHQFEV
-816 KRKDEFGISD
+816 NDNFK
-826 ISEQYQIDLSA
+826 QYQIDMTA
-837 AVDRK
+837 AIDRK
-842 IKCMNDAKR
+842 IKRMNDSKR
-851 KDFERLTEISSI
+851 KEFERLTEINSI
-863 DQWARDLVHLNR
+863 DQWARDLPRLNNQE
-875 KAFLNEWKNIEQL
+875 FLKEWKNFEQL
-888 DKLQGDKPKQYISNA
+888 DRLSTGSHKQYISNE
-903 PDEYVGIERGYGQGN
+903 PDEYLGIERGYGQGN
-918 SDPED
+918 SNPED
-923 YIESFNKFVKEHV
+923 YIESFNKFIKENV
-936 NTIPALQIVAT
+936 NEIPALQIVAT

-962 ELEKNGFKEH
+962 ELEKKGFKEN
-972 DLQSAWK
+972 DLQTAWK

-994 RQAALGS
+994 RQAAVGS
-1001 KLVDHDVRIHN
+1001 ELVDHNVRIHN

-1020 ANWNMVQKS
+1020 ADWNMVQRQ
-1029 WLKKI
+1029 WLKRI
-1034 ENQLISSTVLG
+1034 ENQLLANTVLG
-1045 PNAETAFSSNFF
+1045 PRAEEVFNENYYF
-1057 KRQGGYKQMKKIFSD
+1057 KRQGGYKQMKKIFAD

>member
-1 MAIQGK
+1 
-7 IEAENMKNEDC
+7 
-18 RMSNFETTKKDY
+18 MSNFQTTEEEY
-30 QQYAKL
+30 RQYAKL

-53 IFGNFAEQLTREIMH
+53 VFGNFAEQLTREIMH

-83 NELKYRADYPP
+83 NELKYRGDYPP
-94 VVTKYLDDIRRIR
+94 IVTKYLDDIRHIR
-107 NLADHDHQFVVSK
+107 NLADHDHQFIVSK
-120 KQALEIDKKAHLI
+120 KQALEVDKKAYII
-133 WSYFLEVYSQDNP
+133 WNYFLEVYSQDEV
-146 AKYQTP
+146 KEYKTP
-152 VDQANIF
+152 IDQANIF
-159 QVQQAQIDQLK
+159 QLQQEQIEQLK
-170 KELEA
+170 KELEEA
-175 ALNSQNP
+175 RKAQKP
-182 LEVSKEIREQRRKV
+182 VEVSKEIQAKRHKI
-196 SVNFAKKH
+196 SVQFAKKH
-204 QLTEAETRQLIDKQ
+204 QLTEAETRQLIDRQ
-218 LQEAGWEADTEK
+218 LQQAGWEADSEN
-230 LNNWKFKTEPKK
+230 LNNWKYKTAPQK

-305 DNQMGDYK
+305 DNDMGEYK

-341 NPKENA
+341 NPKESA

-354 HPEDLALKLTAKN
+354 HPEDLALKLTSQN
-367 PDEANQDLVN
+367 PELADKDLV
-377 DNDFPKFADRDYQV
+377 DDQDFPKFADRDYQV
-391 EAIKNIEEA
+391 EAIKSIEEA

-438 LYLVDRNSLGKQ
+438 LYLVDRNSLGQQ

-459 IGNLSISSIYGVK
+459 IGNLSIASIYGVK
-472 ELQDKLPDASTKIQI
+472 ELKDKLPDASTKIQI
-487 ATVQGMIKRLFYNDN
+487 ATVQGMIKRLFYNDDK
-502 EEEKPSVGQYDF
+502 EEKPSVGQYDF

-526 DKELSDKEYQFYD
+526 DKELSEKEYHFYD

-570 DIFGQ
+570 DIFGK

-617 SLFDQASESIKSEKL
+617 DLFDQSSESIKSEKL

-646 VITENFNRVV
+646 VITESFNRVV

-682 AHADMVVRLLRE
+682 SHADMVVRLLKE
-694 AFKKAGNP
+694 SFKNAGNP
-702 VEDDAIEKITGSIRH
+702 VDDDAIEKITGSIRH

-724 FKNEKNPNIVVT
+724 FKNEKNPNIAVT

-779 KAVFNIYDAVG
+779 KSVFNIYDAVG

-805 KNVKHDIHYFV
+805 KNVSHDVHYFIDQ
-816 KRKDEFGISD
+816 KHQFEINDNFK
-826 ISEQYQIDLSA
+826 QYQIDMTA
-837 AVDRK
+837 AIDRK
-842 IKCMNDAKR
+842 IKRMNDSKR
-851 KDFERLTEISSI
+851 KEFERLTEINSI
-863 DQWARDLVHLNR
+863 DQWARDLPRLNNQE
-875 KAFLNEWKNIEQL
+875 FLKEWKNFEQL
-888 DKLQGDKPKQYISNA
+888 DRLSTGSQKQYISNE
-903 PDEYVGIERGYGQGN
+903 PDEYLGIERGYGQGN
-918 SDPED
+918 SNPED
-923 YIESFNKFVKEHV
+923 YIESFNKFIKENV
-936 NTIPALQIVAT
+936 NEIPALQIVAT

-962 ELEKNGFKEH
+962 ELEKKGFKEN
-972 DLQSAWK
+972 DLQTAWK
-979 SANQVQTTADIISFI
+979 NANQVQTTADIISFI
-994 RQAALGS
+994 RQAAVGS
-1001 KLVDHDVRIHN
+1001 ELVDHNVRIHN

-1020 ANWNMVQKS
+1020 ADWNMVQKS

-1034 ENQLISSTVLG
+1034 ENQLLSSTVLG
-1045 PNAETAFSSNFF
+1045 PNAETAFSSNYF
-1057 KRQGGYKQMKKIFSD
+1057 KRQGGYKQMRKIFSD

>member
-1 MAIQGK
+1 
-7 IEAENMKNEDC
+7 
-18 RMSNFETTKKDY
+18 MSNFQTTEEEY
-30 QQYAKL
+30 RQYAKL

-53 IFGNFAEQLTREIMH
+53 VFGNFAEQLTREIMH

-83 NELKYRADYPP
+83 NELKYRGDYPP
-94 VVTKYLDDIRRIR
+94 IVTKYLDDIRHIR
-107 NLADHDHQFVVSK
+107 NLANHDHQFIVSK
-120 KQALEIDKKAHLI
+120 KQALEVDKKAYII
-133 WSYFLEVYSQDNP
+133 WNYFLEVYSQDEV
-146 AKYQTP
+146 KEYKTP
-152 VDQANIF
+152 IDQANIF
-159 QVQQAQIDQLK
+159 QLQQEQIEQLK
-170 KELEA
+170 KELEEA
-175 ALNSQNP
+175 RTAQKP
-182 LEVSKEIREQRRKV
+182 VEVSKEIQAKRHKI
-196 SVNFAKKH
+196 SVQFAKKH
-204 QLTEAETRQLIDKQ
+204 QLTEAETRQLIDRQ
-218 LQEAGWEADTEK
+218 LQQAGWEADSEN
-230 LNNWKFKTEPKK
+230 LNNWKYKNAPQK

-293 REVPFRSDYLLV
+293 RGVPFRSDYLLV
-305 DNQMGDYK
+305 DNDMGEYK

-341 NPKENA
+341 NPKESA

-354 HPEDLALKLTAKN
+354 HPEDLALKLTSQN
-367 PDEANQDLVN
+367 PELADQDLV
-377 DNDFPKFADRDYQV
+377 DDQDFPKFADRDYQV
-391 EAIKNIEEA
+391 EAIKSIEEA

-407 ILLAMA
+407 VLLAMA

-438 LYLVDRNSLGKQ
+438 LYLVDRNSLGQQ

-459 IGNLSISSIYGVK
+459 IGNLSIASIYGVK
-472 ELQDKLPDASTKIQI
+472 ELKDKLPDASTKIQI
-487 ATVQGMIKRLFYNDN
+487 ATVQGMIKRLFYNDDK
-502 EEEKPSVGQYDF
+502 EEKPSVGQYDF

-526 DKELSDKEYQFYD
+526 DKELSEKEYHFYD

-570 DIFGQ
+570 DIFGK

-617 SLFDQASESIKSEKL
+617 DLFDQSSESIKSEKL

-646 VITENFNRVV
+646 VITESFNRVV

-682 AHADMVVRLLRE
+682 SHADMVVRLLKE
-694 AFKKAGNP
+694 SFKNAGNP
-702 VEDDAIEKITGSIRH
+702 VDDDAIEKITGSIRH

-724 FKNEKNPNIVVT
+724 FKNEKNPNIAVT

-779 KAVFNIYDAVG
+779 KSVFNIYDAVG

-805 KNVKHDIHYFV
+805 KNVSHDVHYFIDQKHQFEV
-816 KRKDEFGISD
+816 NDNFK
-826 ISEQYQIDLSA
+826 QYQIDMTA
-837 AVDRK
+837 AIDRK
-842 IKCMNDAKR
+842 IKRMNDSKR
-851 KDFERLTEISSI
+851 KEFERLTEINSI
-863 DQWARDLVHLNR
+863 DQWARDLPRLNNQE
-875 KAFLNEWKNIEQL
+875 FLKEWKNFEQL
-888 DKLQGDKPKQYISNA
+888 DRLSTGSHKQYISNE
-903 PDEYVGIERGYGQGN
+903 PDEYLGIERGYGQGN
-918 SDPED
+918 SNPED
-923 YIESFNKFVKEHV
+923 YIESFNKFIKENV
-936 NTIPALQIVAT
+936 NEIPALQIVAT

-962 ELEKNGFKEH
+962 ELEKKGFKEN
-972 DLQSAWK
+972 DLQTAWK

-994 RQAALGS
+994 RQAAVGS
-1001 KLVDHDVRIHN
+1001 ELVDHNVRIHN

-1020 ANWNMVQKS
+1020 ADWNMVQRQ
-1029 WLKKI
+1029 WLKRI
-1034 ENQLISSTVLG
+1034 ENQLLANTVLG
-1045 PNAETAFSSNFF
+1045 PRAEEVFNENYYF
-1057 KRQGGYKQMKKIFSD
+1057 KRQGGYKQMKKIFAD

>member
-1 MAIQGK
+1 
-7 IEAENMKNEDC
+7 
-18 RMSNFETTKKDY
+18 MSNFQTTEEEY
-30 QQYAKL
+30 RQYAKL

-53 IFGNFAEQLTREIMH
+53 VFGNFAEQLTREIMH

-83 NELKYRADYPP
+83 NELKYRGDYPP
-94 VVTKYLDDIRRIR
+94 IVTKYLDDIRNIR
-107 NLADHDHQFVVSK
+107 NLADHDHQFIVSK
-120 KQALEIDKKAHLI
+120 RQALEVDKKAYII
-133 WSYFLEVYSQDNP
+133 WNYFLEVYSQDEV
-146 AKYQTP
+146 KEYKTP
-152 VDQANIF
+152 IDQANIF
-159 QVQQAQIDQLK
+159 QLQQEQIEQLK
-170 KELEA
+170 KELEEA
-175 ALNSQNP
+175 RKAQTP
-182 LEVSKEIREQRRKV
+182 VEVSKELQVKRHKI
-196 SVNFAKKH
+196 SVQFAKKH
-204 QLTEAETRQLIDKQ
+204 QLTEAETRQLIDRQ
-218 LQEAGWEADTEK
+218 LQQAGWEADSEN
-230 LNNWKFKTEPKK
+230 LNNWKYKTAPQK

-305 DNQMGDYK
+305 DNDMGEYR

-341 NPKENA
+341 NPKESA

-354 HPEDLALKLTAKN
+354 HPEDLALKLTSQN
-367 PDEANQDLVN
+367 PELADQDLV
-377 DNDFPKFADRDYQV
+377 DDQDFPKFADRDYQV
-391 EAIKNIEEA
+391 EAIKSIEEA

-438 LYLVDRNSLGKQ
+438 LYLVDRNSLGQQ

-459 IGNLSISSIYGVK
+459 IGNLSIASIYGVK
-472 ELQDKLPDASTKIQI
+472 ELKDKLPDASTKIQI
-487 ATVQGMIKRLFYNDN
+487 ATVQGMIKRLFYNDDK
-502 EEEKPSVGQYDF
+502 EEKPSVGQYDF

-526 DKELSDKEYQFYD
+526 DKELSEKEYHFYD

-570 DIFGQ
+570 DIFGK

-617 SLFDQASESIKSEKL
+617 DLFDQSSESIKSEKL

-646 VITENFNRVV
+646 VITESFNRVV

-682 AHADMVVRLLRE
+682 SHADMVVRLLKE
-694 AFKKAGNP
+694 SFKNAGNP
-702 VEDDAIEKITGSIRH
+702 VDDDAIEKITGSIRH

-724 FKNEKNPNIVVT
+724 FKNEKNPNIAVT

-779 KAVFNIYDAVG
+779 KSVFNIYDAVG

-805 KNVKHDIHYFV
+805 KNVSHDVHYFIDQKHQFEV
-816 KRKDEFGISD
+816 NDNFK
-826 ISEQYQIDLSA
+826 QYQIDMTA
-837 AVDRK
+837 AIDRK
-842 IKCMNDAKR
+842 IKRMNDSKR
-851 KDFERLTEISSI
+851 KEFERLTEINSI
-863 DQWARDLVHLNR
+863 DQWARDLPRLNNQE
-875 KAFLNEWKNIEQL
+875 FLKEWKNFEQL
-888 DKLQGDKPKQYISNA
+888 DRLSTGSQKQYISNE
-903 PDEYVGIERGYGQGN
+903 PDEYLGIERGYGQGN
-918 SDPED
+918 SNPED
-923 YIESFNKFVKEHV
+923 YIESFNKFIKENV
-936 NTIPALQIVAT
+936 NEIPALQIVAT

-962 ELEKNGFKEH
+962 ELEKKGFKEN
-972 DLQSAWK
+972 DLQTAWK
-979 SANQVQTTADIISFI
+979 NANQVQTTADIISFI
-994 RQAALGS
+994 RQAAVGS
-1001 KLVDHDVRIHN
+1001 ELVDHNVRIHN

-1020 ANWNMVQKS
+1020 ADWNMVQKS

-1034 ENQLISSTVLG
+1034 ENQLLSSTVLG
-1045 PNAETAFSSNFF
+1045 PNAETAFSSNYF
-1057 KRQGGYKQMKKIFSD
+1057 KRQGGYKQMRKIFLD
-1072 NADQIIYVLNE
+1072 NADKIIYVLNE

>member
-1 MAIQGK
+1 
-7 IEAENMKNEDC
+7 
-18 RMSNFETTKKDY
+18 MSNFQTTEEEY
-30 QQYAKL
+30 RQYAKL

-53 IFGNFAEQLTREIMH
+53 VFGNFAEQLTREIMH

-83 NELKYRADYPP
+83 NELKYRGDYPP
-94 VVTKYLDDIRRIR
+94 IVTKYLDDIRNIR
-107 NLADHDHQFVVSK
+107 NLADHDHQFIVSK
-120 KQALEIDKKAHLI
+120 RQALEVDKKAYII
-133 WSYFLEVYSQDNP
+133 WNYFLEVYSQDEV
-146 AKYQTP
+146 KEYKTP
-152 VDQANIF
+152 IDQANIF
-159 QVQQAQIDQLK
+159 QLQQEQIEQLK
-170 KELEA
+170 KELEEA
-175 ALNSQNP
+175 RKAQTP
-182 LEVSKEIREQRRKV
+182 VEVSKELQVKRHKI
-196 SVNFAKKH
+196 SVQFAKKH
-204 QLTEAETRQLIDKQ
+204 QLTEAETRQLIDRQ
-218 LQEAGWEADTEK
+218 LQQAGWEADSEN
-230 LNNWKFKTEPKK
+230 LNNWKYKTAPQK

-305 DNQMGDYK
+305 DNDMGEYK

-341 NPKENA
+341 NPKESA

-354 HPEDLALKLTAKN
+354 HPEDLALKLTSQN
-367 PDEANQDLVN
+367 PELADQDLV
-377 DNDFPKFADRDYQV
+377 DDQDFPKFADRDYQV
-391 EAIKNIEEA
+391 EAIKSIEEA

-438 LYLVDRNSLGKQ
+438 LYLVDRNSLGQQ

-459 IGNLSISSIYGVK
+459 IGNLSIASIYGVK
-472 ELQDKLPDASTKIQI
+472 ELKDKLPDASTKIQI
-487 ATVQGMIKRLFYNDN
+487 ATVQGMIKRLFYNDDK
-502 EEEKPSVGQYDF
+502 EEKSSVGQYDF

-526 DKELSDKEYQFYD
+526 DKELSEKEYHFYD

-570 DIFGQ
+570 DIFGK

-617 SLFDQASESIKSEKL
+617 DLFDQSSESIKSEKL

-646 VITENFNRVV
+646 VITESFNRVV

-682 AHADMVVRLLRE
+682 SHADMVVRLLKE
-694 AFKKAGNP
+694 SFKNAGNP
-702 VEDDAIEKITGSIRH
+702 VDDDAIEKITGSIRH

-724 FKNEKNPNIVVT
+724 FKNEKNPNIAVT

-779 KAVFNIYDAVG
+779 KSVFNIYDAVG

-805 KNVKHDIHYFV
+805 KNVSHDVHYFIDQKHQFEV
-816 KRKDEFGISD
+816 NDNFK
-826 ISEQYQIDLSA
+826 QYQIDMTA
-837 AVDRK
+837 AIDRK
-842 IKCMNDAKR
+842 IKRMNDSKR
-851 KDFERLTEISSI
+851 KEFERLTEINSI
-863 DQWARDLVHLNR
+863 DQWARDLPRLNNQE
-875 KAFLNEWKNIEQL
+875 FLKEWKNFEQL
-888 DKLQGDKPKQYISNA
+888 DRLSTGSQKQYISNE
-903 PDEYVGIERGYGQGN
+903 PDEYLGIERGYGQGN
-918 SDPED
+918 SNPED
-923 YIESFNKFVKEHV
+923 YIESFNKFIKENV
-936 NTIPALQIVAT
+936 NEIPALQIVAT

-962 ELEKNGFKEH
+962 ELEKKGFKEN
-972 DLQSAWK
+972 DLQTAWK
-979 SANQVQTTADIISFI
+979 NANQVQTTADIISFI
-994 RQAALGS
+994 RQAAVGS
-1001 KLVDHDVRIHN
+1001 ELVDHNVRIHN

-1020 ANWNMVQKS
+1020 ADWNMVQKS

-1034 ENQLISSTVLG
+1034 ENQLLSSTVLG
-1045 PNAETAFSSNFF
+1045 PNAETAFSSNYF
-1057 KRQGGYKQMKKIFSD
+1057 KRQGGYKQMRKIFSD
-1072 NADQIIYVLNE
+1072 NADKIIYVLNE

>member
-1 MAIQGK
+1 
-7 IEAENMKNEDC
+7 MKNEDC
-18 RMSNFETTKKDY
+18 RMSNFQATEEEY
-30 QQYAKL
+30 RQYAKL

-53 IFGNFAEQLTREIMH
+53 VFGNFAEQLTREIMH

-83 NELKYRADYPP
+83 NELKYRGDYPP
-94 VVTKYLDDIRRIR
+94 IVTKYLDDIRHIR
-107 NLADHDHQFVVSK
+107 NLADHDHQFIVSK
-120 KQALEIDKKAHLI
+120 KQALEVDKKAYII
-133 WSYFLEVYSQDNP
+133 WNYFLEVYSQDEV
-146 AKYQTP
+146 KEYKTP
-152 VDQANIF
+152 IDQANIF
-159 QVQQAQIDQLK
+159 QLQQEQIEQLK
-170 KELEA
+170 KELEEA
-175 ALNSQNP
+175 RKAQKP
-182 LEVSKEIREQRRKV
+182 VEVSKEIQAKRHKI
-196 SVNFAKKH
+196 SVQFAKKH
-204 QLTEAETRQLIDKQ
+204 QLTEAETRQLIDRQ
-218 LQEAGWEADTEK
+218 LQQAGWEADSEN
-230 LNNWKFKTEPKK
+230 LNNWKYKTAPQK

-305 DNQMGDYK
+305 DNDMGEYK

-341 NPKENA
+341 NPKESA

-354 HPEDLALKLTAKN
+354 HPEDLALKLTSQN
-367 PDEANQDLVN
+367 PELADKDLV
-377 DNDFPKFADRDYQV
+377 DDQDFPKFADRDYQV
-391 EAIKNIEEA
+391 EAIKSIEEA
-400 IKDGKKR
+400 LKDGKKR
-407 ILLAMA
+407 VLLAMA

-438 LYLVDRNSLGKQ
+438 LYLVDRNSLGQQ

-459 IGNLSISSIYGVK
+459 IGNLSIASIYGVK
-472 ELQDKLPDASTKIQI
+472 ELKDKLPDASTKIQI
-487 ATVQGMIKRLFYNDN
+487 ATVQGMIKRLFYNDDK
-502 EEEKPSVGQYDF
+502 EEKPSVGQYDF

-526 DKELSDKEYQFYD
+526 DKELSEKEYHFYD

-570 DIFGQ
+570 DIFGK

-617 SLFDQASESIKSEKL
+617 DLFDQSSESIKSEKL

-646 VITENFNRVV
+646 VITESFNRVV

-682 AHADMVVRLLRE
+682 SHADMVVRLLKE
-694 AFKKAGNP
+694 SFKNAGNP
-702 VEDDAIEKITGSIRH
+702 VDDDAIEKITGSIRH

-724 FKNEKNPNIVVT
+724 FKNEKNPNIAVT

-779 KAVFNIYDAVG
+779 KSVFNIYDAVG

-805 KNVKHDIHYFV
+805 KNVSHDVHYFIDQ
-816 KRKDEFGISD
+816 KHQFEINDNFK
-826 ISEQYQIDLSA
+826 QYQIDMTA
-837 AVDRK
+837 AIDRK
-842 IKCMNDAKR
+842 IKRMNDSKR
-851 KDFERLTEISSI
+851 KEFERLTEINSI
-863 DQWARDLVHLNR
+863 DQWARDLPRLNNQE
-875 KAFLNEWKNIEQL
+875 FLKEWKNFEQL
-888 DKLQGDKPKQYISNA
+888 DRLSTGSQKQYISNE
-903 PDEYVGIERGYGQGN
+903 PDEYLGIERGYGQGN
-918 SDPED
+918 SNPED
-923 YIESFNKFVKEHV
+923 YIESFNKFIKENV
-936 NTIPALQIVAT
+936 NEIPALQIVAT

-962 ELEKNGFKEH
+962 ELEKKGFKEN
-972 DLQSAWK
+972 DLQTAWK
-979 SANQVQTTADIISFI
+979 NANQVQTTADIISFI
-994 RQAALGS
+994 RQAAVGS
-1001 KLVDHDVRIHN
+1001 ELVDHNVRIHN

-1020 ANWNMVQKS
+1020 ADWNMVQKS

-1034 ENQLISSTVLG
+1034 ENQLLSSTVLG
-1045 PNAETAFSSNFF
+1045 PNAETAFSSNYF
-1057 KRQGGYKQMKKIFSD
+1057 KRQGGYKQMRKIFSD

>member
-1 MAIQGK
+1 
-7 IEAENMKNEDC
+7 
-18 RMSNFETTKKDY
+18 MSNFQTTEEEY
-30 QQYAKL
+30 RQYAKL

-53 IFGNFAEQLTREIMH
+53 VFGNFAEQLTREIMH

-83 NELKYRADYPP
+83 NELKYRGDYPP
-94 VVTKYLDDIRRIR
+94 IVTKYLDDIRNIR
-107 NLADHDHQFVVSK
+107 NLADHDHQFIVSK
-120 KQALEIDKKAHLI
+120 RQALEVDKKAYII
-133 WSYFLEVYSQDNP
+133 WNYFLEVYSQDEV
-146 AKYQTP
+146 KEYKTP
-152 VDQANIF
+152 IDQANIF
-159 QVQQAQIDQLK
+159 QLQQEQIEQLK
-170 KELEA
+170 KELEEA
-175 ALNSQNP
+175 RKAQTP
-182 LEVSKEIREQRRKV
+182 VEVSKELQVKRHKI
-196 SVNFAKKH
+196 SVQFAKKH
-204 QLTEAETRQLIDKQ
+204 QLTEAETRQLIDRQ
-218 LQEAGWEADTEK
+218 LQQAGWEADSEN
-230 LNNWKFKTEPKK
+230 LNNWKYKTAPQK

-305 DNQMGDYK
+305 DNDMGEYK

-341 NPKENA
+341 NPKESA

-354 HPEDLALKLTAKN
+354 HPEDLALKLTSQN
-367 PDEANQDLVN
+367 PELADQDLV
-377 DNDFPKFADRDYQV
+377 DDQDFPKFADRDYQV
-391 EAIKNIEEA
+391 EAIKSIEEA

-438 LYLVDRNSLGKQ
+438 LYLVDRNSLGQQ

-459 IGNLSISSIYGVK
+459 IGNLSIASIYGVK
-472 ELQDKLPDASTKIQI
+472 ELKDKLPDASTKIQI
-487 ATVQGMIKRLFYNDN
+487 ATVQGMIKRLFYNDDK
-502 EEEKPSVGQYDF
+502 EEKPSVGQYDF

-526 DKELSDKEYQFYD
+526 DKELSEKEYHFYD

-570 DIFGQ
+570 DIFGK

-617 SLFDQASESIKSEKL
+617 DLFDQSSESIKSEKL

-646 VITENFNRVV
+646 VITESFNRVV

-682 AHADMVVRLLRE
+682 SHADMVVRLLKE
-694 AFKKAGNP
+694 SFKNAGNP
-702 VEDDAIEKITGSIRH
+702 VDDDAIEKITGSIRH

-724 FKNEKNPNIVVT
+724 FKNEKNPNIAVT

-752 VFLRRVQSRILYEQ
+752 VFLRQVQSRILYEQ

-779 KAVFNIYDAVG
+779 KSVFNIYDAVG

-805 KNVKHDIHYFV
+805 KNVSHDVHYFIDQKHQFEV
-816 KRKDEFGISD
+816 NDNFK
-826 ISEQYQIDLSA
+826 QYQIDMTA
-837 AVDRK
+837 AIDRK
-842 IKCMNDAKR
+842 IKRMNDSKR
-851 KDFERLTEISSI
+851 KEFERLTEINSI
-863 DQWARDLVHLNR
+863 DQWARDLPRLNNQE
-875 KAFLNEWKNIEQL
+875 FLKEWKNFEQL
-888 DKLQGDKPKQYISNA
+888 DRLSTGSQKQYISNE
-903 PDEYVGIERGYGQGN
+903 PDEYLGIERGYGQGN
-918 SDPED
+918 SNPED
-923 YIESFNKFVKEHV
+923 YIESFNKFIKENV
-936 NTIPALQIVAT
+936 NEIPALQIVAT

-962 ELEKNGFKEH
+962 ELEKKGFKEN
-972 DLQSAWK
+972 DLQTAWK
-979 SANQVQTTADIISFI
+979 NANQVQTTADIISFI
-994 RQAALGS
+994 RQAAVGS
-1001 KLVDHDVRIHN
+1001 ELVDHNVRIHN

-1020 ANWNMVQKS
+1020 ADWNMVQKS

-1034 ENQLISSTVLG
+1034 ENQLLSSTVLG
-1045 PNAETAFSSNFF
+1045 PNAETAFSSNYF
-1057 KRQGGYKQMKKIFSD
+1057 KRQGGYKQMRKIFSD
-1072 NADQIIYVLNE
+1072 NADKIIYVLNE

>member
-1 MAIQGK
+1 
-7 IEAENMKNEDC
+7 MKNEDC
-18 RMSNFETTKKDY
+18 RMSNFQTTEEEY
-30 QQYAKL
+30 RQYAKL

-53 IFGNFAEQLTREIMH
+53 VFGNFAEQLTREIMH

-83 NELKYRADYPP
+83 NELKYRGDYPP
-94 VVTKYLDDIRRIR
+94 IVTKYLDDIRHIR
-107 NLADHDHQFVVSK
+107 NLADHDHQFIVSK
-120 KQALEIDKKAHLI
+120 KQALEVDKKAYII
-133 WSYFLEVYSQDNP
+133 WNYFLEVYSQDEV
-146 AKYQTP
+146 KEYKTP
-152 VDQANIF
+152 IDQANIF
-159 QVQQAQIDQLK
+159 QLQQEQIEQLK
-170 KELEA
+170 KELEEA
-175 ALNSQNP
+175 RKAQKP
-182 LEVSKEIREQRRKV
+182 VEVSKELQAKRHKI
-196 SVNFAKKH
+196 SVQFAKKH
-204 QLTEAETRQLIDKQ
+204 QLTEAETRQLIDRQ
-218 LQEAGWEADTEK
+218 LQQAGWEADSEN
-230 LNNWKFKTEPKK
+230 LNNWKYKTAPQK

-305 DNQMGDYK
+305 DNDMGEYK

-354 HPEDLALKLTAKN
+354 HPEDLALKLTSQN
-367 PDEANQDLVN
+367 PELADQDLV
-377 DNDFPKFADRDYQV
+377 DDQDFPKFADRDYQV
-391 EAIKNIEEA
+391 EAIKSIEEA

-438 LYLVDRNSLGKQ
+438 LYLVDRNSLGQQ

-459 IGNLSISSIYGVK
+459 IGNLSIASIYGVK
-472 ELQDKLPDASTKIQI
+472 ELKDKLPDASTKIQI
-487 ATVQGMIKRLFYNDN
+487 ATVQGMIKRLFYNDDK
-502 EEEKPSVGQYDF
+502 EEKPSVGQYDF

-526 DKELSDKEYQFYD
+526 DKELSEKEYHFYD

-570 DIFGQ
+570 DIFGK

-617 SLFDQASESIKSEKL
+617 DLFDQSSESIKSEKL

-646 VITENFNRVV
+646 VITESFNRVV

-682 AHADMVVRLLRE
+682 SHADMVVRLLKE
-694 AFKKAGNP
+694 SFKNAGNP
-702 VEDDAIEKITGSIRH
+702 VDDDAIEKITGSIRH

-724 FKNEKNPNIVVT
+724 FKNEKNPNIAVT

-779 KAVFNIYDAVG
+779 KSVFNIYDAVG

-805 KNVKHDIHYFV
+805 KNVSHDVHYFIDQKHQFEV
-816 KRKDEFGISD
+816 NDNFK
-826 ISEQYQIDLSA
+826 QYQIDMTA
-837 AVDRK
+837 AIDRK
-842 IKCMNDAKR
+842 IKRMNDSKR
-851 KDFERLTEISSI
+851 KEFEHLTEINSI
-863 DQWARDLVHLNR
+863 DQWARDLPRLNNQE
-875 KAFLNEWKNIEQL
+875 FLKEWKNFEQL
-888 DKLQGDKPKQYISNA
+888 DRLSTGSQKQYISNE
-903 PDEYVGIERGYGQGN
+903 PDEYLGIERGYGQGN
-918 SDPED
+918 SNPED
-923 YIESFNKFVKEHV
+923 YIESFNKFIKENV
-936 NTIPALQIVAT
+936 NEIPALQIVAT

-962 ELEKNGFKEH
+962 ELEKKGFKEN
-972 DLQSAWK
+972 DLQTAWK
-979 SANQVQTTADIISFI
+979 NANQVQTTADIISFI
-994 RQAALGS
+994 RQAAVGS
-1001 KLVDHDVRIHN
+1001 ELVDHNVRIHN

-1020 ANWNMVQKS
+1020 ADWNMVQKS

-1034 ENQLISSTVLG
+1034 ENQLLSSTVLG
-1045 PNAETAFSSNFF
+1045 PNAETAFSSTYF
-1057 KRQGGYKQMKKIFSD
+1057 KRQGGYKQMRKIFSD

>member
-1 MAIQGK
+1 
-7 IEAENMKNEDC
+7 
-18 RMSNFETTKKDY
+18 MSNFQTTEEEY
-30 QQYAKL
+30 RQYAKL

-53 IFGNFAEQLTREIMH
+53 VFGNFAEQLTREIMH

-83 NELKYRADYPP
+83 NELKYRGDYPP
-94 VVTKYLDDIRRIR
+94 IVTKYLDDIRNIR
-107 NLADHDHQFVVSK
+107 NLADHDHQFIVSK
-120 KQALEIDKKAHLI
+120 KQALEVDKKAYII
-133 WSYFLEVYSQDNP
+133 WNYFLEVYSQDEV
-146 AKYQTP
+146 KEYKTP
-152 VDQANIF
+152 IDQANIF
-159 QVQQAQIDQLK
+159 QLQQEQIEQLK
-170 KELEA
+170 KELEEA
-175 ALNSQNP
+175 RKAQKP
-182 LEVSKEIREQRRKV
+182 VEVSKELQAKRHKI
-196 SVNFAKKH
+196 SVQFAKKH
-204 QLTEAETRQLIDKQ
+204 QLTEAETRQLIDRQ
-218 LQEAGWEADTEK
+218 LQQAGWEADSEN
-230 LNNWKFKTEPKK
+230 LNNWKYKTAPQK

-305 DNQMGDYK
+305 DNDMGEYK

-341 NPKENA
+341 NPKESA

-354 HPEDLALKLTAKN
+354 HPEDLALKLTSQN
-367 PDEANQDLVN
+367 PELADQDLV
-377 DNDFPKFADRDYQV
+377 DDQDFPKFADRDYQV
-391 EAIKNIEEA
+391 EAIKSIEEA

-438 LYLVDRNSLGKQ
+438 LYLVDRNSLGQQ

-459 IGNLSISSIYGVK
+459 IGNLSIASIYGVK
-472 ELQDKLPDASTKIQI
+472 ELKDKLPDASTKIQI
-487 ATVQGMIKRLFYNDN
+487 ATVQGMIKRLFYNDDK
-502 EEEKPSVGQYDF
+502 EEKPSVGQYDF

-526 DKELSDKEYQFYD
+526 DKELSEKEYHFYD

-570 DIFGQ
+570 DIFGK

-617 SLFDQASESIKSEKL
+617 DLFDQSSESIKSEKL

-646 VITENFNRVV
+646 VITESFNRVV

-682 AHADMVVRLLRE
+682 SHADMVVRLLKE
-694 AFKKAGNP
+694 SFKNAGNP
-702 VEDDAIEKITGSIRH
+702 VDDDAIEKITGSIRH

-724 FKNEKNPNIVVT
+724 FKNEKNPNIAVT

-779 KAVFNIYDAVG
+779 KSVFNIYDAVG

-805 KNVKHDIHYFV
+805 KNVSHDVHYFIDQKHQFEV
-816 KRKDEFGISD
+816 NDNFK
-826 ISEQYQIDLSA
+826 QYQIDMTA
-837 AVDRK
+837 AIDRK
-842 IKCMNDAKR
+842 IKRMNDSKR
-851 KDFERLTEISSI
+851 KEFERLTEINSI
-863 DQWARDLVHLNR
+863 DQWARDLPRLNNQE
-875 KAFLNEWKNIEQL
+875 FLKEWKNFEQL
-888 DKLQGDKPKQYISNA
+888 DRLSTGSQKQYISNE
-903 PDEYVGIERGYGQGN
+903 PDEYLGIERGYGQGN
-918 SDPED
+918 SNPED
-923 YIESFNKFVKEHV
+923 YIESFNKFIKENV
-936 NTIPALQIVAT
+936 NEIPALQIVAT

-962 ELEKNGFKEH
+962 ELEKKGFKEN
-972 DLQSAWK
+972 DLQTAWK

-994 RQAALGS
+994 RQAAVGS
-1001 KLVDHDVRIHN
+1001 ELVDHNVRIHN

-1020 ANWNMVQKS
+1020 ADWNMVQKS

-1034 ENQLISSTVLG
+1034 ENQLLSSTVLG
-1045 PNAETAFSSNFF
+1045 PNAETAFSSNYF
-1057 KRQGGYKQMKKIFSD
+1057 KRQGGYKQMRKIFSY

>member
-1 MAIQGK
+1 
-7 IEAENMKNEDC
+7 MKNEDC
-18 RMSNFETTKKDY
+18 RMSNFQTTEEEY
-30 QQYAKL
+30 RQYAKL

-53 IFGNFAEQLTREIMH
+53 VFGNFAEQLTREIMH

-83 NELKYRADYPP
+83 NELKYRGDYPP
-94 VVTKYLDDIRRIR
+94 IVTKYLDDIRHIR
-107 NLADHDHQFVVSK
+107 NLADHDHQFIVSK
-120 KQALEIDKKAHLI
+120 RQALEVDKKAYII
-133 WSYFLEVYSQDNP
+133 WNYFLEVYSQDEV
-146 AKYQTP
+146 KEYKTP
-152 VDQANIF
+152 IDQANIF
-159 QVQQAQIDQLK
+159 QLQQEQIEQLK
-170 KELEA
+170 KELEEA
-175 ALNSQNP
+175 RKAQKP
-182 LEVSKEIREQRRKV
+182 VEVSKELQAKRHKI
-196 SVNFAKKH
+196 SVQFAKKH
-204 QLTEAETRQLIDKQ
+204 QLTEAETRQLIDRQ
-218 LQEAGWEADTEK
+218 LQQAGWEADSEN
-230 LNNWKFKTEPKK
+230 LNNWKYKTAPQK

-305 DNQMGDYK
+305 DNDMGEYK

-341 NPKENA
+341 NPKESA

-354 HPEDLALKLTAKN
+354 HPEDLALKLTSQN
-367 PDEANQDLVN
+367 PELADQDLV
-377 DNDFPKFADRDYQV
+377 DDQDFPKFADRDYQV
-391 EAIKNIEEA
+391 EAIKSIEEA

-438 LYLVDRNSLGKQ
+438 LYLVDRNSLGQQ

-459 IGNLSISSIYGVK
+459 IGNLSIASIYGVK
-472 ELQDKLPDASTKIQI
+472 ELKDKLPDASTKIQI
-487 ATVQGMIKRLFYNDN
+487 ATVQGMIKRLFYNDDK
-502 EEEKPSVGQYDF
+502 EEKPSVGQYDF

-526 DKELSDKEYQFYD
+526 DKELSEKEYHFYD

-570 DIFGQ
+570 DIFGK

-617 SLFDQASESIKSEKL
+617 DLFDQSSESIKSEKL

-646 VITENFNRVV
+646 VITESFNRVV

-682 AHADMVVRLLRE
+682 SHADMVVRLLKE
-694 AFKKAGNP
+694 SFKNAGNP
-702 VEDDAIEKITGSIRH
+702 VDDDAIEKITGSIRH

-724 FKNEKNPNIVVT
+724 FKNEKNPNIAVT

-779 KAVFNIYDAVG
+779 KSVFNIYDAVG

-805 KNVKHDIHYFV
+805 KNVSHDVHYFIDQKHQFEV
-816 KRKDEFGISD
+816 NDNFK
-826 ISEQYQIDLSA
+826 QYQIDMTA
-837 AVDRK
+837 AIDRK
-842 IKCMNDAKR
+842 IKRMNDSKR
-851 KDFERLTEISSI
+851 KEFERLTEINSI
-863 DQWARDLVHLNR
+863 DQWARDLPRLNNQE
-875 KAFLNEWKNIEQL
+875 FLKEWKNFEQL
-888 DKLQGDKPKQYISNA
+888 DRLSTGSHKQYISNE
-903 PDEYVGIERGYGQGN
+903 PDEYLGIERGYGQGN
-918 SDPED
+918 SNPED
-923 YIESFNKFVKEHV
+923 YIESFNKFIKENV
-936 NTIPALQIVAT
+936 NEIPALQIVAT

-962 ELEKNGFKEH
+962 ELEKKGFKEN
-972 DLQSAWK
+972 DLQTAWK

-994 RQAALGS
+994 RQAAVGS
-1001 KLVDHDVRIHN
+1001 ELVDHNVRIHN

-1020 ANWNMVQKS
+1020 ADWNMVQKS

-1034 ENQLISSTVLG
+1034 ENQLLSSTVLG
-1045 PNAETAFSSNFF
+1045 PNAETAFSSNYF
-1057 KRQGGYKQMKKIFSD
+1057 KRQGGYKQMRKIFSD

>member
-1 MAIQGK
+1 
-7 IEAENMKNEDC
+7 MKNEDC
-18 RMSNFETTKKDY
+18 SMSNFQTTEEEY
-30 QQYAKL
+30 RQYAKL

-53 IFGNFAEQLTREIMH
+53 VFGNFAEQLTREIMH

-83 NELKYRADYPP
+83 NELKYRGDYPP
-94 VVTKYLDDIRRIR
+94 IVTKYLDDIRHIR
-107 NLADHDHQFVVSK
+107 NLADHDHQFIVSK
-120 KQALEIDKKAHLI
+120 KQALEVDKKAYII
-133 WSYFLEVYSQDNP
+133 WNYFLEVYSQDEV
-146 AKYQTP
+146 KEYKTP
-152 VDQANIF
+152 IDQANIF
-159 QVQQAQIDQLK
+159 QLQQEQIEQLK
-170 KELEA
+170 KELEEA
-175 ALNSQNP
+175 RKAQKP
-182 LEVSKEIREQRRKV
+182 VEVSKEIQAKRHKI
-196 SVNFAKKH
+196 SVQFAKKH
-204 QLTEAETRQLIDKQ
+204 QLTEAETRQLIDQQ
-218 LQEAGWEADTEK
+218 LQQAGWEADSEN
-230 LNNWKFKTEPKK
+230 LNNWKYKTAPQK

-305 DNQMGDYK
+305 DNDMGEYK

-341 NPKENA
+341 NPKESA

-354 HPEDLALKLTAKN
+354 HPEDLALKLTSQN
-367 PDEANQDLVN
+367 PELADQDLV
-377 DNDFPKFADRDYQV
+377 DDQDFPKFADRDYQV
-391 EAIKNIEEA
+391 EAIKSIEEA

-438 LYLVDRNSLGKQ
+438 LYLVDRNSLGQQ

-459 IGNLSISSIYGVK
+459 IGNLSIASIYGVK
-472 ELQDKLPDASTKIQI
+472 ELKDKLPDASTKIQI
-487 ATVQGMIKRLFYNDN
+487 ATVQGMIKRLFYNDDK
-502 EEEKPSVGQYDF
+502 EEKPSVGQYDF

-526 DKELSDKEYQFYD
+526 DKELSEKEYHFYD

-570 DIFGQ
+570 DIFGK

-617 SLFDQASESIKSEKL
+617 DLFDQSSESIKSEKL

-646 VITENFNRVV
+646 VITESFNRVV

-682 AHADMVVRLLRE
+682 SHADMVVRLLKE
-694 AFKKAGNP
+694 SFKNAGNP
-702 VEDDAIEKITGSIRH
+702 VDDDAIEKITGSIRH

-724 FKNEKNPNIVVT
+724 FKNEKNPNIAVT

-779 KAVFNIYDAVG
+779 KSVFNIYDAVG

-805 KNVKHDIHYFV
+805 KNVSHDVHYFIDQKHQFEV
-816 KRKDEFGISD
+816 NDNFK
-826 ISEQYQIDLSA
+826 QYQIDMTA
-837 AVDRK
+837 AIDRK
-842 IKCMNDAKR
+842 IKRMNDSKR
-851 KDFERLTEISSI
+851 KEFERLTEINSI
-863 DQWARDLVHLNR
+863 DQWARDLPRLNNQE
-875 KAFLNEWKNIEQL
+875 FLKEWKNFEQL
-888 DKLQGDKPKQYISNA
+888 DRLSTGSQKQYISNE
-903 PDEYVGIERGYGQGN
+903 PDEYLGIERGYGQGN
-918 SDPED
+918 SNPED
-923 YIESFNKFVKEHV
+923 YIESFNKFIKENV
-936 NTIPALQIVAT
+936 NEIPALQIVAT

-962 ELEKNGFKEH
+962 ELEKKGFKEN
-972 DLQSAWK
+972 DLQTAWK

-994 RQAALGS
+994 RQAAVGS
-1001 KLVDHDVRIHN
+1001 ELVDHNVRIHN

-1020 ANWNMVQKS
+1020 ADWNMVQKS

-1034 ENQLISSTVLG
+1034 ENQLLSSTVLG
-1045 PNAETAFSSNFF
+1045 PNAETAFSSNYF
-1057 KRQGGYKQMKKIFSD
+1057 KRQGGYKQMRKIFSD

>member
-1 MAIQGK
+1 
-7 IEAENMKNEDC
+7 
-18 RMSNFETTKKDY
+18 MSNFQTTEEEY
-30 QQYAKL
+30 RQYAKL

-53 IFGNFAEQLTREIMH
+53 VFGNFAEQLTREIMH

-83 NELKYRADYPP
+83 NELKYRGDYPP
-94 VVTKYLDDIRRIR
+94 IVTKYLDDIRNIR
-107 NLADHDHQFVVSK
+107 NLADHDHQFIVSK
-120 KQALEIDKKAHLI
+120 KQALEVDKKAYII
-133 WSYFLEVYSQDNP
+133 WNYFLEVYSQDEV
-146 AKYQTP
+146 KEYKTP
-152 VDQANIF
+152 IDQANIF
-159 QVQQAQIDQLK
+159 QLQQEQIEQLK
-170 KELEA
+170 KELEEA
-175 ALNSQNP
+175 RKAQKP
-182 LEVSKEIREQRRKV
+182 VEVSKELQAKRHKI
-196 SVNFAKKH
+196 SVQFAKKH
-204 QLTEAETRQLIDKQ
+204 QLTEAETRQLIDRQ
-218 LQEAGWEADTEK
+218 LQQAGWEADSEN
-230 LNNWKFKTEPKK
+230 LNNWKYKTAPQK

-305 DNQMGDYK
+305 DNDMGEYK

-341 NPKENA
+341 NPKESA

-354 HPEDLALKLTAKN
+354 HPEDLALKLTSQN
-367 PDEANQDLVN
+367 PEIADKDLV
-377 DNDFPKFADRDYQV
+377 DDQDFPRFADRDYQV
-391 EAIKNIEEA
+391 EAIKSIEEA

-438 LYLVDRNSLGKQ
+438 LYLVDRNSLGQQ
-450 TADAIKDNK
+450 TADAIQDNK
-459 IGNLSISSIYGVK
+459 IGNLSIASIYGVK
-472 ELQDKLPDASTKIQI
+472 ELKDKLPDASTKIQI
-487 ATVQGMIKRLFYNDN
+487 ATVQGMIKRLFYNDDK
-502 EEEKPSVGQYDF
+502 EEKPSVGQYDF

-526 DKELSDKEYQFYD
+526 DKELSEKEYHFYD

-570 DIFGQ
+570 DIFGK

-617 SLFDQASESIKSEKL
+617 DLFDQSSESIKSEKL

-646 VITENFNRVV
+646 VITESFNRVV

-682 AHADMVVRLLRE
+682 SHADMVVRLLKE
-694 AFKKAGNP
+694 SFKNAGNP
-702 VEDDAIEKITGSIRH
+702 VDDDAIEKITGSIRH

-724 FKNEKNPNIVVT
+724 FKNEKNPNIAVT

-779 KAVFNIYDAVG
+779 KSVFNIYDAVG

-805 KNVKHDIHYFV
+805 KNVSHDVHYFIDQKHQFEV
-816 KRKDEFGISD
+816 NDNFK
-826 ISEQYQIDLSA
+826 QYQIDMTA
-837 AVDRK
+837 AIDRK
-842 IKCMNDAKR
+842 IKRMNDSKR
-851 KDFERLTEISSI
+851 KEFERLTEINSI
-863 DQWARDLVHLNR
+863 DQWARDLPRLNNQE
-875 KAFLNEWKNIEQL
+875 FLKEWKNFEQL
-888 DKLQGDKPKQYISNA
+888 DRLSTGSHKQYISNE
-903 PDEYVGIERGYGQGN
+903 PDEYLGIERGYGQGN
-918 SDPED
+918 SNPED
-923 YIESFNKFVKEHV
+923 YIESFNKFIKENV
-936 NTIPALQIVAT
+936 NEIPALQIVAT

-962 ELEKNGFKEH
+962 ELEKKGFKEN
-972 DLQSAWK
+972 DLQTAWK

-994 RQAALGS
+994 RQAAVGS
-1001 KLVDHDVRIHN
+1001 ELVDHNVRIHN

-1020 ANWNMVQKS
+1020 ADWNMVQKS

-1034 ENQLISSTVLG
+1034 ENQLLSSTVLG
-1045 PNAETAFSSNFF
+1045 PNAETAFSSNYF
-1057 KRQGGYKQMKKIFSD
+1057 KRQGGYKQMRKIFSD

>member
-1 MAIQGK
+1 
-7 IEAENMKNEDC
+7 
-18 RMSNFETTKKDY
+18 MSNFQTTEEEY
-30 QQYAKL
+30 RQYAKL

-53 IFGNFAEQLTREIMH
+53 VFGNFAEQLTREIMH

-83 NELKYRADYPP
+83 NELKYRGDYPP
-94 VVTKYLDDIRRIR
+94 IVTKYLDDIRNIR
-107 NLADHDHQFVVSK
+107 NLADHDHQFIVSK
-120 KQALEIDKKAHLI
+120 RQALEVDKKAYII
-133 WSYFLEVYSQDNP
+133 WNYFLEVYSQDEV
-146 AKYQTP
+146 KEYKTP
-152 VDQANIF
+152 IDQANIF
-159 QVQQAQIDQLK
+159 QLQQEQIEQLK
-170 KELEA
+170 KELEETRKA
-175 ALNSQNP
+175 QTP
-182 LEVSKEIREQRRKV
+182 VEVSKELQVKRHKI
-196 SVNFAKKH
+196 SVQFAKKH
-204 QLTEAETRQLIDKQ
+204 QLTEAETRQLIDRQ
-218 LQEAGWEADTEK
+218 LQQAGWEADSEN
-230 LNNWKFKTEPKK
+230 LNNWKYKTAPQK

-305 DNQMGDYK
+305 DNDMGEYK

-341 NPKENA
+341 NPKESA

-354 HPEDLALKLTAKN
+354 HPEDLALKLTSQN
-367 PDEANQDLVN
+367 PELADQDLV
-377 DNDFPKFADRDYQV
+377 DDQDFPKFADRDYQV
-391 EAIKNIEEA
+391 EAIKSIEEA

-438 LYLVDRNSLGKQ
+438 LYLVDRNSLGQQ

-459 IGNLSISSIYGVK
+459 IGNLSIASIYGVK
-472 ELQDKLPDASTKIQI
+472 ELKDKLPDASTKIQI
-487 ATVQGMIKRLFYNDN
+487 ATVQGMIKRLFYNDDK
-502 EEEKPSVGQYDF
+502 EEKPSVGQYDF

-526 DKELSDKEYQFYD
+526 DKELSEKEYHFYD

-570 DIFGQ
+570 DIFGK

-617 SLFDQASESIKSEKL
+617 DLFDQSSESIKSEKL

-646 VITENFNRVV
+646 VITESFNRVV

-682 AHADMVVRLLRE
+682 SHADMVVRLLKE
-694 AFKKAGNP
+694 SFKNAGNP
-702 VEDDAIEKITGSIRH
+702 VDDDAIEKITGSIRH

-724 FKNEKNPNIVVT
+724 FKNEKNPNIAVT

-779 KAVFNIYDAVG
+779 KSVFNIYDAVG

-805 KNVKHDIHYFV
+805 KNVSHDVHYFIDQKHQFEV
-816 KRKDEFGISD
+816 NDNFK
-826 ISEQYQIDLSA
+826 QYQIDMTA
-837 AVDRK
+837 AIDRK
-842 IKCMNDAKR
+842 IKRMNDSKR
-851 KDFERLTEISSI
+851 KEFEHLTEINSI
-863 DQWARDLVHLNR
+863 DQWARDLPRLNNQE
-875 KAFLNEWKNIEQL
+875 FLKEWKNFEQL
-888 DKLQGDKPKQYISNA
+888 DRLSTGSQKQYISNE
-903 PDEYVGIERGYGQGN
+903 PDEYLGIERGYGQGN
-918 SDPED
+918 SNPED
-923 YIESFNKFVKEHV
+923 YIESFNKFIKENV
-936 NTIPALQIVAT
+936 NEIPALQIVAT

-962 ELEKNGFKEH
+962 ELEKKGFKEN
-972 DLQSAWK
+972 DLQTAWK
-979 SANQVQTTADIISFI
+979 NANQVQTTADIISFI
-994 RQAALGS
+994 RQAAVGS
-1001 KLVDHDVRIHN
+1001 ELVDHNVRIHN

-1020 ANWNMVQKS
+1020 ADWNMVQKS

-1034 ENQLISSTVLG
+1034 ENQLLSSTVLG
-1045 PNAETAFSSNFF
+1045 PNAETAFSSTYF
-1057 KRQGGYKQMKKIFSD
+1057 KRQGGYKQMRKIFLD

>member
-1 MAIQGK
+1 
-7 IEAENMKNEDC
+7 MKNEDC
-18 RMSNFETTKKDY
+18 RMSNFQTTEEEY
-30 QQYAKL
+30 RQYAKL

-53 IFGNFAEQLTREIMH
+53 VFGNFAEQLTREIMH

-83 NELKYRADYPP
+83 NELKYRGDYPP
-94 VVTKYLDDIRRIR
+94 IVTKYLDDIRHIR
-107 NLADHDHQFVVSK
+107 NLADHDHQFIVSK
-120 KQALEIDKKAHLI
+120 KQALEVDKKAYII
-133 WSYFLEVYSQDNP
+133 WNYFLEVYSQDEV
-146 AKYQTP
+146 KEYKTP
-152 VDQANIF
+152 IDQANIF
-159 QVQQAQIDQLK
+159 QLQQEQIEQLK
-170 KELEA
+170 KELEEA
-175 ALNSQNP
+175 RKAQKP
-182 LEVSKEIREQRRKV
+182 VEVSKELQAKRHKI
-196 SVNFAKKH
+196 SVQFAKKH
-204 QLTEAETRQLIDKQ
+204 QLTEAETRQLIDRQ
-218 LQEAGWEADTEK
+218 LQQAGWEADSEN
-230 LNNWKFKTEPKK
+230 LNNWKYKTAPQK

-305 DNQMGDYK
+305 DNDMGEYK

-341 NPKENA
+341 NPKESA

-354 HPEDLALKLTAKN
+354 HPEDLALKLTSQN
-367 PDEANQDLVN
+367 PELADKDLV
-377 DNDFPKFADRDYQV
+377 DDQDFPKFADRDYQV
-391 EAIKNIEEA
+391 EAIKSIEEA

-438 LYLVDRNSLGKQ
+438 LYLVDRNSLGQQ

-459 IGNLSISSIYGVK
+459 IGNLSIASIYGVK
-472 ELQDKLPDASTKIQI
+472 ELKDKLPDASTKIQI
-487 ATVQGMIKRLFYNDN
+487 ATVQGMIKRLFYNDDK
-502 EEEKPSVGQYDF
+502 EEKPSVGQYDF

-526 DKELSDKEYQFYD
+526 DKELSEKEYHFYD

-570 DIFGQ
+570 DIFGK

-617 SLFDQASESIKSEKL
+617 DLFDQSSESIKSEKL

-646 VITENFNRVV
+646 VITESFNRVV

-682 AHADMVVRLLRE
+682 SHADMVVRLLKE
-694 AFKKAGNP
+694 SFKNAGNP
-702 VEDDAIEKITGSIRH
+702 VDDDAIEKITGSIRH

-724 FKNEKNPNIVVT
+724 FKNEKNPNIAVT

-779 KAVFNIYDAVG
+779 KSVFNIYDAVG

-805 KNVKHDIHYFV
+805 KNVSHDVHYFIDQKHQFEV
-816 KRKDEFGISD
+816 NDNFK
-826 ISEQYQIDLSA
+826 QYQIDMTA
-837 AVDRK
+837 AIDRK
-842 IKCMNDAKR
+842 IKRMNDSKR
-851 KDFERLTEISSI
+851 KEFERLTEINSI
-863 DQWARDLVHLNR
+863 DQWARDLPRLNNQE
-875 KAFLNEWKNIEQL
+875 FLKEWKNFEQL
-888 DKLQGDKPKQYISNA
+888 DRLSTGSHKQYISNE
-903 PDEYVGIERGYGQGN
+903 PDEYLGIERGYGQGN
-918 SDPED
+918 SNPED
-923 YIESFNKFVKEHV
+923 YIESFNKFIKENV
-936 NTIPALQIVAT
+936 NEIPALQIVAT

-962 ELEKNGFKEH
+962 ELEKKGFKEN
-972 DLQSAWK
+972 DLQTAWK
-979 SANQVQTTADIISFI
+979 NANQVQTTADIISFI
-994 RQAALGS
+994 RQAAVGS
-1001 KLVDHDVRIHN
+1001 ELVDHNVRIHN

-1020 ANWNMVQKS
+1020 ADWNMVQKS

-1034 ENQLISSTVLG
+1034 ENQLLSSTVLG
-1045 PNAETAFSSNFF
+1045 PNAETAFSSNYF
-1057 KRQGGYKQMKKIFSD
+1057 KRQGGYKQMRKIFSD

>member
-1 MAIQGK
+1 
-7 IEAENMKNEDC
+7 
-18 RMSNFETTKKDY
+18 MSNFQTTEEEY
-30 QQYAKL
+30 RQYAKL

-53 IFGNFAEQLTREIMH
+53 VFGNFAEQLTREIMH

-83 NELKYRADYPP
+83 NELKYRGDYPP
-94 VVTKYLDDIRRIR
+94 IVTKYLDDIRHIR
-107 NLADHDHQFVVSK
+107 NLADHDHQFIVSK
-120 KQALEIDKKAHLI
+120 KQALEVDKKAYII
-133 WSYFLEVYSQDNP
+133 WNYFLEVYSQDEV
-146 AKYQTP
+146 KEYKTP
-152 VDQANIF
+152 IDQANIF
-159 QVQQAQIDQLK
+159 QLQQEQIEQLK
-170 KELEA
+170 KELEEA
-175 ALNSQNP
+175 RKAQKP
-182 LEVSKEIREQRRKV
+182 MEVSKELQAKRHKI
-196 SVNFAKKH
+196 SVQFAKKH
-204 QLTEAETRQLIDKQ
+204 QLTEAETRQLIDRQ
-218 LQEAGWEADTEK
+218 LQQAGWEADSEN
-230 LNNWKFKTEPKK
+230 LNNWKYKTAPQK
-242 GHNMAI
+242 GHSMAI

-305 DNQMGDYK
+305 DNDMGEYK

-341 NPKENA
+341 SPKESA

-354 HPEDLALKLTAKN
+354 HPEDLALKLTSQN
-367 PDEANQDLVN
+367 PELADKDLV
-377 DNDFPKFADRDYQV
+377 DDQDFPKFADRDYQV
-391 EAIKNIEEA
+391 EAIKSIEEA

-438 LYLVDRNSLGKQ
+438 LYLVDRNSLGQQ

-459 IGNLSISSIYGVK
+459 IGNLSIASIYGVK
-472 ELQDKLPDASTKIQI
+472 ELKDKLPDASTKIQI
-487 ATVQGMIKRLFYNDN
+487 ATVQGMIKRLFYNDDK
-502 EEEKPSVGQYDF
+502 EEKPSVGQYDF

-526 DKELSDKEYQFYD
+526 DKELSEKEYHFYD

-570 DIFGQ
+570 DIFGK

-617 SLFDQASESIKSEKL
+617 DLFDQSSESIKSEKL

-646 VITENFNRVV
+646 VITESFNRVV

-682 AHADMVVRLLRE
+682 SHADMVVRLLKE
-694 AFKKAGNP
+694 SFKNAGNP
-702 VEDDAIEKITGSIRH
+702 VDDDAIEKITGSIRH

-724 FKNEKNPNIVVT
+724 FKNEKNPNIAVT

-779 KAVFNIYDAVG
+779 KSVFNIYDAVG

-805 KNVKHDIHYFV
+805 KNVSHDVHYFIDQ
-816 KRKDEFGISD
+816 KHQFEINDNFK
-826 ISEQYQIDLSA
+826 QYQIDMTA
-837 AVDRK
+837 AIDRK
-842 IKCMNDAKR
+842 IKRMNDSKR
-851 KDFERLTEISSI
+851 KEFEHLTEINSI
-863 DQWARDLVHLNR
+863 DQWARDLPRLNNQE
-875 KAFLNEWKNIEQL
+875 FLKEWKNFEQL
-888 DKLQGDKPKQYISNA
+888 DRLSTGSQKQYISNE
-903 PDEYVGIERGYGQGN
+903 PDEYLGIERGYGQGN
-918 SDPED
+918 SNPED
-923 YIESFNKFVKEHV
+923 YIESFNKFIKE
-936 NTIPALQIVAT
+936 NINEIPALQIVAT

-962 ELEKNGFKEH
+962 ELEKKGFKEN
-972 DLQSAWK
+972 DLQTAWK
-979 SANQVQTTADIISFI
+979 NANQVQTTADIISFI
-994 RQAALGS
+994 RQAAVGS
-1001 KLVDHDVRIHN
+1001 ELVDHNVRIHN

-1020 ANWNMVQKS
+1020 ADWNMVQKS

-1034 ENQLISSTVLG
+1034 ENQLLSSTVLG
-1045 PNAETAFSSNFF
+1045 PNAETAFSSNYF
-1057 KRQGGYKQMKKIFSD
+1057 KRQGGYKQMRKIFSD

>member
-1 MAIQGK
+1 
-7 IEAENMKNEDC
+7 MKNEDC
-18 RMSNFETTKKDY
+18 RMSNFQTTEEEY
-30 QQYAKL
+30 RQYAKL

-53 IFGNFAEQLTREIMH
+53 VFGNFAEQLTREIMH

-83 NELKYRADYPP
+83 NELKYRGDYPP
-94 VVTKYLDDIRRIR
+94 IVTKYLDDIRHIR
-107 NLADHDHQFVVSK
+107 NLADHDHQFIVSK
-120 KQALEIDKKAHLI
+120 KQALEVDKKAYII
-133 WSYFLEVYSQDNP
+133 WNYFLEVYSQDEV
-146 AKYQTP
+146 KEYKTP
-152 VDQANIF
+152 IDQANIF
-159 QVQQAQIDQLK
+159 QLQQEQIEQLK
-170 KELEA
+170 KELEEA
-175 ALNSQNP
+175 RKAQKP
-182 LEVSKEIREQRRKV
+182 VEVSKELQAKRHKI
-196 SVNFAKKH
+196 SVQFAKKH
-204 QLTEAETRQLIDKQ
+204 QLTEAETRQLIDRQ
-218 LQEAGWEADTEK
+218 LQQAGWEADSEN
-230 LNNWKFKTEPKK
+230 LNNWKYKTAPQK

-305 DNQMGDYK
+305 DNDMGEYK

-341 NPKENA
+341 NPKESA

-354 HPEDLALKLTAKN
+354 HPEDLALKLTSQN
-367 PDEANQDLVN
+367 PELADQDLV
-377 DNDFPKFADRDYQV
+377 DDQDFPKFADRDYQV
-391 EAIKNIEEA
+391 EAIKSIEEA

-438 LYLVDRNSLGKQ
+438 LYLVDRNSLGQQ

-459 IGNLSISSIYGVK
+459 IGNLSIASIYGVK
-472 ELQDKLPDASTKIQI
+472 ELKDKLPDASTKIQI
-487 ATVQGMIKRLFYNDN
+487 ATVQGMIKRLFYNDDK
-502 EEEKPSVGQYDF
+502 EEKPSVGQYDF

-526 DKELSDKEYQFYD
+526 DKELSEKEYHFYD

-570 DIFGQ
+570 DIFGK

-617 SLFDQASESIKSEKL
+617 DLFDQSSELIKSEKL

-646 VITENFNRVV
+646 VITESFNRVV

-682 AHADMVVRLLRE
+682 SHADMVVRLLKE
-694 AFKKAGNP
+694 SFKNAGNP
-702 VEDDAIEKITGSIRH
+702 VDDDAIEKITGSIRH

-724 FKNEKNPNIVVT
+724 FKNEKNPNIAVT

-779 KAVFNIYDAVG
+779 KSVFNIYDAVG

-805 KNVKHDIHYFV
+805 KNVSHDVHYFIDQKHQFEV
-816 KRKDEFGISD
+816 NDNFK
-826 ISEQYQIDLSA
+826 QYQIDMTA
-837 AVDRK
+837 AIDRK
-842 IKCMNDAKR
+842 IKRMNDSKR
-851 KDFERLTEISSI
+851 KEFEHLTEINSI
-863 DQWARDLVHLNR
+863 DQWARDLPRLNNQE
-875 KAFLNEWKNIEQL
+875 FLKEWKNFEQL
-888 DKLQGDKPKQYISNA
+888 DRLSTGSQKQYISNE
-903 PDEYVGIERGYGQGN
+903 PDEYLGIERGYGQGN
-918 SDPED
+918 SNPED
-923 YIESFNKFVKEHV
+923 YIESFNKFIKENV
-936 NTIPALQIVAT
+936 NEIPALQIVAT

-962 ELEKNGFKEH
+962 ELEKKGFKEN
-972 DLQSAWK
+972 DLQTAWK
-979 SANQVQTTADIISFI
+979 NANQVQTTADIISFI
-994 RQAALGS
+994 RQAAVGS
-1001 KLVDHDVRIHN
+1001 ELVDHNVRIHN

-1020 ANWNMVQKS
+1020 ADWNMVQKS

-1034 ENQLISSTVLG
+1034 ENQLLSSTVLG
-1045 PNAETAFSSNFF
+1045 PNAETAFSSTYF
-1057 KRQGGYKQMKKIFSD
+1057 KRQGGYKQMRKIFSD

>member
-1 MAIQGK
+1 
-7 IEAENMKNEDC
+7 MKNEDC
-18 RMSNFETTKKDY
+18 RMSNFQTTEEEY
-30 QQYAKL
+30 RQYAKL

-53 IFGNFAEQLTREIMH
+53 VFGNFAEQLTREIMH

-83 NELKYRADYPP
+83 NELKYRGDYPP
-94 VVTKYLDDIRRIR
+94 IVTKYLDDIRNIR
-107 NLADHDHQFVVSK
+107 NLADHDHQFIVSK
-120 KQALEIDKKAHLI
+120 KQALEVDKKAYII
-133 WSYFLEVYSQDNP
+133 WNYFLEVYSQDEV
-146 AKYQTP
+146 KEYKTP
-152 VDQANIF
+152 IDQANIF
-159 QVQQAQIDQLK
+159 QLQQEQIEQLK
-170 KELEA
+170 KELEEA
-175 ALNSQNP
+175 RKAQKP
-182 LEVSKEIREQRRKV
+182 VEVSKELQAKRHKI
-196 SVNFAKKH
+196 SVQFAKKH
-204 QLTEAETRQLIDKQ
+204 QLTEAETRQLIDRQ
-218 LQEAGWEADTEK
+218 LQQAGWEADSEN
-230 LNNWKFKTEPKK
+230 LNNWKYKTAPQK

-305 DNQMGDYK
+305 DNDMGEYK

-341 NPKENA
+341 NPKESA

-354 HPEDLALKLTAKN
+354 HPEDLALKLTSQN
-367 PDEANQDLVN
+367 PELADQDLV
-377 DNDFPKFADRDYQV
+377 DDQDFPKFADRDYQV
-391 EAIKNIEEA
+391 EAIKSIEEA

-438 LYLVDRNSLGKQ
+438 LYLVDRNSLGQQ

-459 IGNLSISSIYGVK
+459 IGNLSIASIYGVK
-472 ELQDKLPDASTKIQI
+472 ELKDKLPDASTKIQI
-487 ATVQGMIKRLFYNDN
+487 ATVQGMIKRLFYNDDK
-502 EEEKPSVGQYDF
+502 EEKPSVGQYDF

-526 DKELSDKEYQFYD
+526 DKELSEKEYHFYD

-570 DIFGQ
+570 DIFGK

-617 SLFDQASESIKSEKL
+617 DLFDQSSESIKSEKL

-646 VITENFNRVV
+646 VITESFNRVV

-682 AHADMVVRLLRE
+682 SHADMVVRLLKE
-694 AFKKAGNP
+694 SFKNAGNP
-702 VEDDAIEKITGSIRH
+702 VDDDAIEKITGSIRH

-724 FKNEKNPNIVVT
+724 FKNEKNPNIAVT

-779 KAVFNIYDAVG
+779 KSVFNIYDAVG

-805 KNVKHDIHYFV
+805 KNVSHDVHYFIDQKHQFEV
-816 KRKDEFGISD
+816 NDNFK
-826 ISEQYQIDLSA
+826 QYQIDMTA
-837 AVDRK
+837 AIDRK
-842 IKCMNDAKR
+842 IKRMNDSKR
-851 KDFERLTEISSI
+851 KEFERLTEINSI
-863 DQWARDLVHLNR
+863 DQWARDLPRLNNQE
-875 KAFLNEWKNIEQL
+875 FLKEWKNFEQL
-888 DKLQGDKPKQYISNA
+888 DRLSTGSQKQYISNE
-903 PDEYVGIERGYGQGN
+903 PDEYLGIERGYGQGN
-918 SDPED
+918 SNPED
-923 YIESFNKFVKEHV
+923 YIESFNKFIKENV
-936 NTIPALQIVAT
+936 NEIPALQIVAT

-962 ELEKNGFKEH
+962 ELEKKGFKEN
-972 DLQSAWK
+972 DLQTAWK

-994 RQAALGS
+994 RQAAVGS
-1001 KLVDHDVRIHN
+1001 ELVDHNVRIHN

-1020 ANWNMVQKS
+1020 ADWNMVQKS

-1034 ENQLISSTVLG
+1034 ENQLLSSTVLG
-1045 PNAETAFSSNFF
+1045 PNAETAFSSNYF
-1057 KRQGGYKQMKKIFSD
+1057 KRQGGYKQMRKIFSD

>member
-1 MAIQGK
+1 
-7 IEAENMKNEDC
+7 
-18 RMSNFETTKKDY
+18 MSNFQTTEEEY
-30 QQYAKL
+30 RQYAKL

-53 IFGNFAEQLTREIMH
+53 VFGNFAEQLTREIMH

-83 NELKYRADYPP
+83 NELKYRGDYPP
-94 VVTKYLDDIRRIR
+94 IVTKYLDDIRNIR
-107 NLADHDHQFVVSK
+107 NLADHDHQFIVSK
-120 KQALEIDKKAHLI
+120 RQALEVDKKAYII
-133 WSYFLEVYSQDNP
+133 WNYFLEVYSQDEV
-146 AKYQTP
+146 KEYKTP
-152 VDQANIF
+152 IDQANIF
-159 QVQQAQIDQLK
+159 QLQQEQIEQLK
-170 KELEA
+170 KELEEA
-175 ALNSQNP
+175 RKAQTP
-182 LEVSKEIREQRRKV
+182 VEVSKELQVKRHKI
-196 SVNFAKKH
+196 SVQFAKKH
-204 QLTEAETRQLIDKQ
+204 QLTEAETRQLIDRQ
-218 LQEAGWEADTEK
+218 LQQAGWEADSEN
-230 LNNWKFKTEPKK
+230 LNNWKYKTAPQK

-305 DNQMGDYK
+305 DNDMGEYK

-341 NPKENA
+341 NPKESA

-354 HPEDLALKLTAKN
+354 HPEDLALKLTSQN
-367 PDEANQDLVN
+367 PELADKDLV
-377 DNDFPKFADRDYQV
+377 DDQDFPKFADRDYQV
-391 EAIKNIEEA
+391 EAIKSIEEA

-438 LYLVDRNSLGKQ
+438 LYLVDRNSLGQQ

-459 IGNLSISSIYGVK
+459 IGNLSIASIYGVK
-472 ELQDKLPDASTKIQI
+472 ELKDKLPDASTKIQI
-487 ATVQGMIKRLFYNDN
+487 ATVQGMIKRLFYNDDK
-502 EEEKPSVGQYDF
+502 EEKPSVGQYDF

-526 DKELSDKEYQFYD
+526 DKELSEKEYHFYD

-570 DIFGQ
+570 DIFGK

-617 SLFDQASESIKSEKL
+617 DLFDQSSESIKSEKL

-646 VITENFNRVV
+646 VITESFNRVV

-682 AHADMVVRLLRE
+682 SHADMVVRLLKE
-694 AFKKAGNP
+694 SFKNAGNP
-702 VEDDAIEKITGSIRH
+702 VDDDAIEKITGSIRH

-724 FKNEKNPNIVVT
+724 FKNEKNPNIAVT

-779 KAVFNIYDAVG
+779 KSVFNIYDAVG

-805 KNVKHDIHYFV
+805 KNVSHDVHYFIDQ
-816 KRKDEFGISD
+816 KHQFEINDNFK
-826 ISEQYQIDLSA
+826 QYQIDMTA
-837 AVDRK
+837 AIDRK
-842 IKCMNDAKR
+842 IKRMNDSKR
-851 KDFERLTEISSI
+851 KEFERLTEINSI
-863 DQWARDLVHLNR
+863 DQWARDLPRLNNQE
-875 KAFLNEWKNIEQL
+875 FLKEWKNFEQL
-888 DKLQGDKPKQYISNA
+888 DRLSTGSQKQYISNE
-903 PDEYVGIERGYGQGN
+903 PDEYLGIERGYGQGN
-918 SDPED
+918 SNPED
-923 YIESFNKFVKEHV
+923 YIESFNKFIKENV
-936 NTIPALQIVAT
+936 NEIPALQIVAT

-962 ELEKNGFKEH
+962 ELEKKGFKEN
-972 DLQSAWK
+972 DLQTAWK
-979 SANQVQTTADIISFI
+979 NANQVQTTADIISFI
-994 RQAALGS
+994 RQAAVGS
-1001 KLVDHDVRIHN
+1001 ELVDHNVRIHN

-1020 ANWNMVQKS
+1020 ADWNMVQKS

-1034 ENQLISSTVLG
+1034 ENQLLSSTVLG
-1045 PNAETAFSSNFF
+1045 PNAETAFSSNYF
-1057 KRQGGYKQMKKIFSD
+1057 KRQGGYKQMRKIFSD

>member
-1 MAIQGK
+1 
-7 IEAENMKNEDC
+7 
-18 RMSNFETTKKDY
+18 MSNFQTTEEEY
-30 QQYAKL
+30 RQYAKL

-53 IFGNFAEQLTREIMH
+53 VFGNFAEQLTREIMH

-83 NELKYRADYPP
+83 NELKYRGDYPP
-94 VVTKYLDDIRRIR
+94 IVTKYLDDIRHIR
-107 NLADHDHQFVVSK
+107 NLADHDHQFIVSK
-120 KQALEIDKKAHLI
+120 KQALEVDKKAYII
-133 WSYFLEVYSQDNP
+133 WNYFLEVYSQDEV
-146 AKYQTP
+146 KEYKTP
-152 VDQANIF
+152 IDQANIF
-159 QVQQAQIDQLK
+159 QLQQEQIEQLK
-170 KELEA
+170 KELEEA
-175 ALNSQNP
+175 RKAQKP
-182 LEVSKEIREQRRKV
+182 VEVSKEIQAKRHKI
-196 SVNFAKKH
+196 SVQFAKKH
-204 QLTEAETRQLIDKQ
+204 QLTEAETRQLIDQQ
-218 LQEAGWEADTEK
+218 LQQAGWEADSEN
-230 LNNWKFKTEPKK
+230 LNNWKYKTAPQK

-305 DNQMGDYK
+305 DNDMGEYK

-341 NPKENA
+341 NPKESA

-354 HPEDLALKLTAKN
+354 HPEDLALKLTSQN
-367 PDEANQDLVN
+367 PELADKDLV
-377 DNDFPKFADRDYQV
+377 DDQDFPKFADRDYQV
-391 EAIKNIEEA
+391 EAIKSIEEA

-438 LYLVDRNSLGKQ
+438 LYLVDRNSLGQQ

-459 IGNLSISSIYGVK
+459 IGNLSIASIYGVK
-472 ELQDKLPDASTKIQI
+472 ELKDKLPDASTKIQI
-487 ATVQGMIKRLFYNDN
+487 ATVQGMIKRLFYNDDK
-502 EEEKPSVGQYDF
+502 EEKPSVGQYDF

-526 DKELSDKEYQFYD
+526 DKELSEKEYHFYD

-570 DIFGQ
+570 DIFGK

-617 SLFDQASESIKSEKL
+617 DLFDQSSESIKSEKL

-646 VITENFNRVV
+646 VITESFNRVV

-682 AHADMVVRLLRE
+682 SHADMVVRLLKE
-694 AFKKAGNP
+694 SFKNAGNP
-702 VEDDAIEKITGSIRH
+702 VDDDAIEKITGSIRH

-724 FKNEKNPNIVVT
+724 FKNEKNPNIAVT

-779 KAVFNIYDAVG
+779 KSVFNIYDAVG

-805 KNVKHDIHYFV
+805 KNVSHDVHYFIDQKHQFEV
-816 KRKDEFGISD
+816 NDNFK
-826 ISEQYQIDLSA
+826 QYQIDMTA
-837 AVDRK
+837 AIDRK
-842 IKCMNDAKR
+842 IKRMNDSKR
-851 KDFERLTEISSI
+851 KEFERLTEINSI
-863 DQWARDLVHLNR
+863 DQWARDLPRLNNQE
-875 KAFLNEWKNIEQL
+875 FLKEWKNFEQL
-888 DKLQGDKPKQYISNA
+888 DRLSTGSQKQYISNE
-903 PDEYVGIERGYGQGN
+903 PDEYLGIERGYGQGN
-918 SDPED
+918 SNPED
-923 YIESFNKFVKEHV
+923 YIESFNKFIKENV
-936 NTIPALQIVAT
+936 NEIPALQIVAT

-962 ELEKNGFKEH
+962 ELEKKGFKEN
-972 DLQSAWK
+972 DLQTAWK

-994 RQAALGS
+994 RQAAVGS
-1001 KLVDHDVRIHN
+1001 ELVDHNVRIHN

-1020 ANWNMVQKS
+1020 ADWNMVQKS

-1034 ENQLISSTVLG
+1034 ENQLLSSTVLG
-1045 PNAETAFSSNFF
+1045 PNAETAFSSNYFR
-1057 KRQGGYKQMKKIFSD
+1057 RQGGYKQMRKIFSD

>member
-1 MAIQGK
+1 
-7 IEAENMKNEDC
+7 MKNEDC
-18 RMSNFETTKKDY
+18 RMSNFQTTEEEY
-30 QQYAKL
+30 RQYAKL

-53 IFGNFAEQLTREIMH
+53 VFGNFAEQLTREIMH

-83 NELKYRADYPP
+83 NELKYRGDYPP
-94 VVTKYLDDIRRIR
+94 IVTKYLDDIRNIR
-107 NLADHDHQFVVSK
+107 NLADHDHQFIVSK
-120 KQALEIDKKAHLI
+120 RQALEVDKKAYII
-133 WSYFLEVYSQDNP
+133 WNYFLEVYSQDEV
-146 AKYQTP
+146 KEYKTP
-152 VDQANIF
+152 IDQANIF
-159 QVQQAQIDQLK
+159 QLQQEQIEQLK
-170 KELEA
+170 KELEEA
-175 ALNSQNP
+175 RKAQTP
-182 LEVSKEIREQRRKV
+182 VEVSKELQVKRHKI
-196 SVNFAKKH
+196 SVQFAKKH
-204 QLTEAETRQLIDKQ
+204 QLTEAETRQLIDRQ
-218 LQEAGWEADTEK
+218 LQQAGWEADSEN
-230 LNNWKFKTEPKK
+230 LNNWKYKTAPQK

-305 DNQMGDYK
+305 DNDMGEYK

-341 NPKENA
+341 NPKESA

-354 HPEDLALKLTAKN
+354 HPEDLALKLTSQN
-367 PDEANQDLVN
+367 PELADQDLV
-377 DNDFPKFADRDYQV
+377 DDQDFPKFADRDYQV
-391 EAIKNIEEA
+391 EAIKSIEEA

-438 LYLVDRNSLGKQ
+438 LYLVDRNSLGQQ

-459 IGNLSISSIYGVK
+459 IGNLSIASIYGVK
-472 ELQDKLPDASTKIQI
+472 ELKDKLPDASTKIQI
-487 ATVQGMIKRLFYNDN
+487 ATVQGMIKRLFYNDDK
-502 EEEKPSVGQYDF
+502 EEKPSVGQYDF

-526 DKELSDKEYQFYD
+526 DKELSEKEYHFYD

-570 DIFGQ
+570 DIFGK

-617 SLFDQASESIKSEKL
+617 DLFDQSSESIKSEKL

-646 VITENFNRVV
+646 VITESFNRVV

-682 AHADMVVRLLRE
+682 SHADMVVRLLKE
-694 AFKKAGNP
+694 SFKNAGNP
-702 VEDDAIEKITGSIRH
+702 VDDDAIEKITGSIRH

-724 FKNEKNPNIVVT
+724 FKNEKNPNIAVT

-766 MLGRATRLCPEIH
+766 MLGRATRLCSEIH
-779 KAVFNIYDAVG
+779 KSVFNIYDAVG

-805 KNVKHDIHYFV
+805 KNVSHDVHYFIDQKHQFEV
-816 KRKDEFGISD
+816 NDNFK
-826 ISEQYQIDLSA
+826 QYQIDMTA
-837 AVDRK
+837 AIDRK
-842 IKCMNDAKR
+842 IKRMNDSKR
-851 KDFERLTEISSI
+851 KEFERLTEINSI
-863 DQWARDLVHLNR
+863 DQWARDLPRLNNQE
-875 KAFLNEWKNIEQL
+875 FLKEWKNFEQL
-888 DKLQGDKPKQYISNA
+888 DRLSTGSHKQYISNE
-903 PDEYVGIERGYGQGN
+903 PDEYLGIERGYGQGN
-918 SDPED
+918 SNPED
-923 YIESFNKFVKEHV
+923 YIESFNKFIKENV
-936 NTIPALQIVAT
+936 NEIPALQIVAT

-962 ELEKNGFKEH
+962 ELEKKGFKEN
-972 DLQSAWK
+972 DLQTAWK

-994 RQAALGS
+994 RQAAVGS
-1001 KLVDHDVRIHN
+1001 ELVDHNVRIHN

-1020 ANWNMVQKS
+1020 ADWNMVQKS

-1034 ENQLISSTVLG
+1034 ENQLLSSTVLG
-1045 PNAETAFSSNFF
+1045 PNAETAFSSNYF
-1057 KRQGGYKQMKKIFSD
+1057 KRQGGYKQMRKIFSD

>member
-1 MAIQGK
+1 
-7 IEAENMKNEDC
+7 
-18 RMSNFETTKKDY
+18 MSNFQTTEEEY
-30 QQYAKL
+30 RQYAKL

-53 IFGNFAEQLTREIMH
+53 VFGNFAEQLTREIMH

-83 NELKYRADYPP
+83 NELKYRGDYPP
-94 VVTKYLDDIRRIR
+94 IVTKYLDDIRHIR
-107 NLADHDHQFVVSK
+107 NLANHDHQFIVSK
-120 KQALEIDKKAHLI
+120 KQALEVDKKAYII
-133 WSYFLEVYSQDNP
+133 WNYFLEVYSQDEV
-146 AKYQTP
+146 KEYKTP
-152 VDQANIF
+152 IDQANIF
-159 QVQQAQIDQLK
+159 QLQQEQIEQLK
-170 KELEA
+170 KELEEA
-175 ALNSQNP
+175 RTAQKP
-182 LEVSKEIREQRRKV
+182 VEVSKEIQAKRHKI
-196 SVNFAKKH
+196 SVQFAKKH
-204 QLTEAETRQLIDKQ
+204 QLTEAETRQLIDRQ
-218 LQEAGWEADTEK
+218 LQQAGWEADSEN
-230 LNNWKFKTEPKK
+230 LNNWKYKNAPQK

-293 REVPFRSDYLLV
+293 RGVPFRSDYLLV
-305 DNQMGDYK
+305 DNDMGEYK

-341 NPKENA
+341 NPKESA

-354 HPEDLALKLTAKN
+354 HPEDLALKLTSQN
-367 PDEANQDLVN
+367 PELADQDLV
-377 DNDFPKFADRDYQV
+377 DDQDFPKFADRDYQV
-391 EAIKNIEEA
+391 EAIKSIEEA

-407 ILLAMA
+407 VLLAMA

-438 LYLVDRNSLGKQ
+438 LYLVDRNSLGQQ

-459 IGNLSISSIYGVK
+459 IGNLSIASIYGVK
-472 ELQDKLPDASTKIQI
+472 ELKDKLPDASTKIQI
-487 ATVQGMIKRLFYNDN
+487 ATVQGMIKRLFYNDDK
-502 EEEKPSVGQYDF
+502 EEKPSVGQYDF

-526 DKELSDKEYQFYD
+526 DKELSEKEYHFYD

-570 DIFGQ
+570 DIFGK

-617 SLFDQASESIKSEKL
+617 DLFDQSSESIKSEKL

-646 VITENFNRVV
+646 VITESFNRVV

-682 AHADMVVRLLRE
+682 SHADMVVRLLKE
-694 AFKKAGNP
+694 SFKNAGNP
-702 VEDDAIEKITGSIRH
+702 VDDDAIEKITGSIRH

-724 FKNEKNPNIVVT
+724 FKNEKNPNIAVT

-752 VFLRRVQSRILYEQ
+752 VFLRLVQSRILYEQ

-779 KAVFNIYDAVG
+779 KSVINIYDAVG

-805 KNVKHDIHYFV
+805 KNVSHDVHYFIDQKHQFEV
-816 KRKDEFGISD
+816 NDNFK
-826 ISEQYQIDLSA
+826 QYQIDMTA
-837 AVDRK
+837 AIDRK
-842 IKCMNDAKR
+842 IKRMNDSKR
-851 KDFERLTEISSI
+851 KEFERLTEINSI
-863 DQWARDLVHLNR
+863 DQWARDLPRLNNQE
-875 KAFLNEWKNIEQL
+875 FLKEWKNFEQL
-888 DKLQGDKPKQYISNA
+888 DRLSTGSHKQYISNEPA
-903 PDEYVGIERGYGQGN
+903 EYLGIERGYGQGN
-918 SDPED
+918 SNPED
-923 YIESFNKFVKEHV
+923 YIESFNKFIKENV
-936 NTIPALQIVAT
+936 NEIPALQIVAT

-962 ELEKNGFKEH
+962 ELEKKGFKEN
-972 DLQSAWK
+972 DLQTAWK
-979 SANQVQTTADIISFI
+979 SANQVQTTADITSFI
-994 RQAALGS
+994 RQAAVGS
-1001 KLVDHDVRIHN
+1001 ELVDHNVRIHN

-1020 ANWNMVQKS
+1020 ADWNMVQRQ
-1029 WLKKI
+1029 WLKRI
-1034 ENQLISSTVLG
+1034 ENQLLANTVLG
-1045 PNAETAFSSNFF
+1045 PRAEEVFNENYYF
-1057 KRQGGYKQMKKIFSD
+1057 KRQGGYKQMKKIFAD

>member
-1 MAIQGK
+1 
-7 IEAENMKNEDC
+7 
-18 RMSNFETTKKDY
+18 MSNFQTTEEEY
-30 QQYAKL
+30 RQYAKL

-53 IFGNFAEQLTREIMH
+53 VFGNFAEQLTREIMH

-83 NELKYRADYPP
+83 NELKYRGDYPP
-94 VVTKYLDDIRRIR
+94 IVTKYLDDIRNIR
-107 NLADHDHQFVVSK
+107 NLADHDHQFIVSK
-120 KQALEIDKKAHLI
+120 KQALEVDKKAYII
-133 WSYFLEVYSQDNP
+133 WNYFLEVYSQDEV
-146 AKYQTP
+146 KEYKTP
-152 VDQANIF
+152 IDQANIF
-159 QVQQAQIDQLK
+159 QLQQEQIEQLK
-170 KELEA
+170 KELEEA
-175 ALNSQNP
+175 RKAQKP
-182 LEVSKEIREQRRKV
+182 VEVSKELQAKRHKI
-196 SVNFAKKH
+196 SVQFAKKH
-204 QLTEAETRQLIDKQ
+204 QLTEAETRQLIDRQ
-218 LQEAGWEADTEK
+218 LQQAGWEADSEN
-230 LNNWKFKTEPKK
+230 LNNWKYKTAPQK

-305 DNQMGDYK
+305 DNDMGEYK

-341 NPKENA
+341 NPKESA

-354 HPEDLALKLTAKN
+354 HPEDLALKLTSQN
-367 PDEANQDLVN
+367 PELADKDLV
-377 DNDFPKFADRDYQV
+377 DDQDFPKFADRDYQV
-391 EAIKNIEEA
+391 EAIKSIEEA

-438 LYLVDRNSLGKQ
+438 LYLVDRNSLGQQ

-459 IGNLSISSIYGVK
+459 IGNLSIASIYGVK
-472 ELQDKLPDASTKIQI
+472 ELKDKLPDASTKIQI
-487 ATVQGMIKRLFYNDN
+487 ATVQGMIKRLFYNDDK
-502 EEEKPSVGQYDF
+502 EEKPSVGQYDF

-526 DKELSDKEYQFYD
+526 DKELSEKEYHFYD

-570 DIFGQ
+570 DIFGK

-617 SLFDQASESIKSEKL
+617 DLFDQSSESIKSEKL

-646 VITENFNRVV
+646 VITESFNRVV

-682 AHADMVVRLLRE
+682 SHADMVVRLLKE
-694 AFKKAGNP
+694 SFKNAGNP
-702 VEDDAIEKITGSIRH
+702 VDDDAIEKITGSIRH

-724 FKNEKNPNIVVT
+724 FKNEKNPNIAVT

-779 KAVFNIYDAVG
+779 KSVFNIYDAVG

-805 KNVKHDIHYFV
+805 KNVSHDVHYFIDQKHQFEV
-816 KRKDEFGISD
+816 NDNFK
-826 ISEQYQIDLSA
+826 QYQIDMTA
-837 AVDRK
+837 AIDRK
-842 IKCMNDAKR
+842 IKRMNDSKR
-851 KDFERLTEISSI
+851 KEFERLTEINSI
-863 DQWARDLVHLNR
+863 DQWARDLPRLNNQE
-875 KAFLNEWKNIEQL
+875 FLKEWKNFEQL
-888 DKLQGDKPKQYISNA
+888 DRLSTGSQKQYISNE
-903 PDEYVGIERGYGQGN
+903 PDEYLGIERGYGQGN
-918 SDPED
+918 SNPED
-923 YIESFNKFVKEHV
+923 YIESFNKFIKENV
-936 NTIPALQIVAT
+936 NEIPALQIVAT

-962 ELEKNGFKEH
+962 ELEKKGFKEN
-972 DLQSAWK
+972 DLQTAWK
-979 SANQVQTTADIISFI
+979 NANQVQTTADIISFI
-994 RQAALGS
+994 RQAAVGS
-1001 KLVDHDVRIHN
+1001 ELVDHNVRIHN

-1020 ANWNMVQKS
+1020 ADWNMVQKS

-1034 ENQLISSTVLG
+1034 ENQLLSSTVLG
-1045 PNAETAFSSNFF
+1045 PNAETAFSSNYF
-1057 KRQGGYKQMKKIFSD
+1057 KRQGGYKQMRKIFSD
-1072 NADQIIYVLNE
+1072 NADKIIYVLNE

>member
-1 MAIQGK
+1 
-7 IEAENMKNEDC
+7 MKNEDC
-18 RMSNFETTKKDY
+18 RMSNFQTTEEEY
-30 QQYAKL
+30 RQYAKL

-53 IFGNFAEQLTREIMH
+53 VFGNFAEQLTREIMH

-83 NELKYRADYPP
+83 NELKYRGDYPP
-94 VVTKYLDDIRRIR
+94 IVTKYLDDIRNIR
-107 NLADHDHQFVVSK
+107 NLADHDHQFIVSK
-120 KQALEIDKKAHLI
+120 RQALEVDKKAYII
-133 WSYFLEVYSQDNP
+133 WNYFLEVYSQDEV
-146 AKYQTP
+146 KEYKTP
-152 VDQANIF
+152 IDQANIF
-159 QVQQAQIDQLK
+159 QLQQEQIEQLK
-170 KELEA
+170 KELEEA
-175 ALNSQNP
+175 RKAQTP
-182 LEVSKEIREQRRKV
+182 VEVSKELQVKRHKI
-196 SVNFAKKH
+196 SVQFAKKH
-204 QLTEAETRQLIDKQ
+204 QLTEAETRQLIDRQ
-218 LQEAGWEADTEK
+218 LQQAGWEADSEN
-230 LNNWKFKTEPKK
+230 LNNWKYKTAPQK

-305 DNQMGDYK
+305 DNDMGEYK

-341 NPKENA
+341 NPKESA

-354 HPEDLALKLTAKN
+354 HPEDLALKLTSQN
-367 PDEANQDLVN
+367 PELADQDLV
-377 DNDFPKFADRDYQV
+377 DDQDFPKFADRDYQV
-391 EAIKNIEEA
+391 EAIKSIEEA

-438 LYLVDRNSLGKQ
+438 LYLVDRNSLGQQ

-459 IGNLSISSIYGVK
+459 IGNLSIASIYGVK
-472 ELQDKLPDASTKIQI
+472 ELKDKLPDASTKIQI
-487 ATVQGMIKRLFYNDN
+487 ATVQGMIKRLFYNDDK
-502 EEEKPSVGQYDF
+502 EEKPSVGQYDF

-526 DKELSDKEYQFYD
+526 DKELSEKEYHFYD

-570 DIFGQ
+570 DIFGK

-617 SLFDQASESIKSEKL
+617 DLFDQSSESIKSEKL

-646 VITENFNRVV
+646 VITESFNRVV

-682 AHADMVVRLLRE
+682 SHADMVVRLLKE
-694 AFKKAGNP
+694 SFKNAGNP
-702 VEDDAIEKITGSIRH
+702 VDDDAIEKITGSIRH

-724 FKNEKNPNIVVT
+724 FKNEKNPNIAVT

-779 KAVFNIYDAVG
+779 KSVFNIYDAVG

-805 KNVKHDIHYFV
+805 KNVSHDVHYFIDQKHQFEV
-816 KRKDEFGISD
+816 NDNFK
-826 ISEQYQIDLSA
+826 QYQIDMTA
-837 AVDRK
+837 AIDRK
-842 IKCMNDAKR
+842 IKRMNDSKR
-851 KDFERLTEISSI
+851 KEFERLTEINSI
-863 DQWARDLVHLNR
+863 DQWARDLPRLNNQE
-875 KAFLNEWKNIEQL
+875 FLKEWKNFEQL
-888 DKLQGDKPKQYISNA
+888 DRLSTGSHKQYISNE
-903 PDEYVGIERGYGQGN
+903 PDEYLGIERGYGQGN
-918 SDPED
+918 SNPED
-923 YIESFNKFVKEHV
+923 YIESFNKFIKENV
-936 NTIPALQIVAT
+936 NEIPALQIVAT
-947 RPKDLTYDELKKIKL
+947 RPKYLTYDELKKIKL
-962 ELEKNGFKEH
+962 ELEKKGFKEN
-972 DLQSAWK
+972 DLQTAWK

-994 RQAALGS
+994 RQAAVGS
-1001 KLVDHDVRIHN
+1001 ELVDHNVRIHN

-1020 ANWNMVQKS
+1020 ADWNMVQKS

-1034 ENQLISSTVLG
+1034 ENQLLSSTVLG
-1045 PNAETAFSSNFF
+1045 PNAETAFSSNYF
-1057 KRQGGYKQMKKIFSD
+1057 KRQGGYKQMRKIFSD

>member
-1 MAIQGK
+1 
-7 IEAENMKNEDC
+7 MKNEDC
-18 RMSNFETTKKDY
+18 RMSNFQTTEEEY
-30 QQYAKL
+30 RQYAKL

-53 IFGNFAEQLTREIMH
+53 VFGNFSEQLTREIMH

-83 NELKYRADYPP
+83 NELKYRGDYPP
-94 VVTKYLDDIRRIR
+94 IVTKYLDDIRHIR
-107 NLADHDHQFVVSK
+107 NLADHDHQFIVSK
-120 KQALEIDKKAHLI
+120 KQALEVDKKAYII
-133 WSYFLEVYSQDNP
+133 WNYFLEVYSQDEV
-146 AKYQTP
+146 KEYKTP
-152 VDQANIF
+152 IDQANIF
-159 QVQQAQIDQLK
+159 QLQQEQIEQLK
-170 KELEA
+170 KELEEA
-175 ALNSQNP
+175 RKAQKP
-182 LEVSKEIREQRRKV
+182 VEVSKELQAKRHKI
-196 SVNFAKKH
+196 SVQFAKKH
-204 QLTEAETRQLIDKQ
+204 QLTEAETRQLIDRQ
-218 LQEAGWEADTEK
+218 LQQAGWEADSEN
-230 LNNWKFKTEPKK
+230 LNNWKYKTAPQK

-305 DNQMGDYK
+305 DNDMGEYK

-341 NPKENA
+341 NPKESA

-354 HPEDLALKLTAKN
+354 HPEDLALKLTSQN
-367 PDEANQDLVN
+367 PEIADKDLV
-377 DNDFPKFADRDYQV
+377 DDRDFPRFADRDYQV
-391 EAIKNIEEA
+391 EAIKSIEEA

-438 LYLVDRNSLGKQ
+438 LYLVDRNSLGQQ

-459 IGNLSISSIYGVK
+459 IGNLSIASIYGVK
-472 ELQDKLPDASTKIQI
+472 ELKDKLPDASTKIQI
-487 ATVQGMIKRLFYNDN
+487 ATVQGMIKRLFYNDDK
-502 EEEKPSVGQYDF
+502 EEKPSVGQYDF

-526 DKELSDKEYQFYD
+526 DKELSEKEYHFYD

-570 DIFGQ
+570 DIFGK

-617 SLFDQASESIKSEKL
+617 DLFDQSSESIKSEKL

-646 VITENFNRVV
+646 VITESFNRVV

-682 AHADMVVRLLRE
+682 SHADMVVRLLKE
-694 AFKKAGNP
+694 SFKNAGNP
-702 VEDDAIEKITGSIRH
+702 VDDDAIEKITGSIRH

-724 FKNEKNPNIVVT
+724 FKNEKNPNIAVT

-779 KAVFNIYDAVG
+779 KSVFNIYDAVG

-805 KNVKHDIHYFV
+805 KNVSHDVHYFIDQ
-816 KRKDEFGISD
+816 KHQFEINDNFK
-826 ISEQYQIDLSA
+826 QYQIDMTA
-837 AVDRK
+837 AIDRK
-842 IKCMNDAKR
+842 IKRMNDSKR
-851 KDFERLTEISSI
+851 KEFERLTEINSI
-863 DQWARDLVHLNR
+863 DQWARDLPRLNNQE
-875 KAFLNEWKNIEQL
+875 FLKEWKNFEQL
-888 DKLQGDKPKQYISNA
+888 DRLSTGSQKQYISNE
-903 PDEYVGIERGYGQGN
+903 PDEYLGIERGYGQGN
-918 SDPED
+918 SNPED
-923 YIESFNKFVKEHV
+923 YIESFNKFIKENV
-936 NTIPALQIVAT
+936 NEIPALRIVAT

-962 ELEKNGFKEH
+962 ELEKKGFKEN
-972 DLQSAWK
+972 DLQTAWK
-979 SANQVQTTADIISFI
+979 NATQVQTTADIISFI
-994 RQAALGS
+994 RQAAVGS
-1001 KLVDHDVRIHN
+1001 ELVDHNVRIHN

-1020 ANWNMVQKS
+1020 ADWNMVQKS

-1034 ENQLISSTVLG
+1034 ENQLLSSTVLG
-1045 PNAETAFSSNFF
+1045 PNAETAFSSNYF
-1057 KRQGGYKQMKKIFSD
+1057 KRQGGYKQMRKIFSD

>member
-1 MAIQGK
+1 
-7 IEAENMKNEDC
+7 
-18 RMSNFETTKKDY
+18 MSNFQTTEEEY

-53 IFGNFAEQLTREIMH
+53 VFGNFAEQLTREIMH

-83 NELKYRADYPP
+83 NELKYRGDYPP
-94 VVTKYLDDIRRIR
+94 IVTKYLDDIRHIR
-107 NLADHDHQFVVSK
+107 NLADHDHQFIVSK
-120 KQALEIDKKAHLI
+120 KQALEVDKKAYII
-133 WSYFLEVYSQDNP
+133 WNYFLEVYSQDEVNEY
-146 AKYQTP
+146 KTP
-152 VDQANIF
+152 IDQANIF
-159 QVQQAQIDQLK
+159 QLQQEQIEQLK
-170 KELEA
+170 KELEEA
-175 ALNSQNP
+175 RKAQKP
-182 LEVSKEIREQRRKV
+182 IEVSKELQAKRHKI
-196 SVNFAKKH
+196 SVQFAKKH
-204 QLTEAETRQLIDKQ
+204 QLTEAETRQLIDRQ
-218 LQEAGWEADTEK
+218 LQQAGWEADSEN
-230 LNNWKFKTEPKK
+230 LNNWKYKTAPQK

-305 DNQMGDYK
+305 GNDMGEYK

-341 NPKENA
+341 NPKESA

-354 HPEDLALKLTAKN
+354 HPEDLALKLTSQN
-367 PDEANQDLVN
+367 PELADKDLV
-377 DNDFPKFADRDYQV
+377 DDQDFPRFADRDYQV
-391 EAIKNIEEA
+391 EAIKSIEEA

-438 LYLVDRNSLGKQ
+438 LYLVDRNSLGQQ

-459 IGNLSISSIYGVK
+459 IGNLSIASIYGVK
-472 ELQDKLPDASTKIQI
+472 ELKDKLPDASTKIQI
-487 ATVQGMIKRLFYNDN
+487 ATVQGMIKRLFYNDDK
-502 EEEKPSVGQYDF
+502 EEKPSVGQYDF

-526 DKELSDKEYQFYD
+526 DKELSEKEYHFYD

-570 DIFGQ
+570 DIFGK

-592 DHDAPTIIKT
+592 DHDVPAIIKT

-617 SLFDQASESIKSEKL
+617 DLFDQSSESIKSEKL

-646 VITENFNRVV
+646 VITESFNRVV

-682 AHADMVVRLLRE
+682 SHADMVVRLLKE
-694 AFKKAGNP
+694 SFKNAGNP
-702 VEDDAIEKITGSIRH
+702 VDDDAIEKITGSIRH

-724 FKNEKNPNIVVT
+724 FKNEKNPNIAVT

-779 KAVFNIYDAVG
+779 KSVFNIYDAVG

-805 KNVKHDIHYFV
+805 KNVSHDVHYFIDQ
-816 KRKDEFGISD
+816 KHQFEINDNFK
-826 ISEQYQIDLSA
+826 QYQIDMTA
-837 AVDRK
+837 AIDRK
-842 IKCMNDAKR
+842 IKRMNDSKR
-851 KDFERLTEISSI
+851 KEFERLTEINSI
-863 DQWARDLVHLNR
+863 DQWARDLPRLNNQE
-875 KAFLNEWKNIEQL
+875 FLKEWKNFEQL
-888 DKLQGDKPKQYISNA
+888 DRLSTGSHKQYISNE
-903 PDEYVGIERGYGQGN
+903 PDEYLGIERGYGQGN
-918 SDPED
+918 SNPED
-923 YIESFNKFVKEHV
+923 YIESFNKFIKENV
-936 NTIPALQIVAT
+936 NEIPALQIVAT

-962 ELEKNGFKEH
+962 ELEKKGFKEN
-972 DLQSAWK
+972 DLQTAWK

-994 RQAALGS
+994 RQAAVGS
-1001 KLVDHDVRIHN
+1001 ELVDHNVRIHN

-1020 ANWNMVQKS
+1020 ADWNMVQKS

-1034 ENQLISSTVLG
+1034 ENQLLSSTVLG
-1045 PNAETAFSSNFF
+1045 PNAETAFSSNYF
-1057 KRQGGYKQMKKIFSD
+1057 KRQGGYKQMRKIFSD